1 MNSPWKHL
9 PLPEA
14 AGRPL
19 HWGQLYGAAPAL
31 AIAEAAARHP
41 GPLLVLAGSPRQA
54 DQLAAEIS
62 FFGGAALEVLLL
74 PDAETLPWDA
84 FSPHPDITSRRLAT
98 LARLPSLARGV
109 VVAATQSLLQ
119 RLPPPAWTATQGLD
133 ISIGDRLDPARLR
146 LQLQDAGYLAVPQ
159 VTEHGE
165 FALRGSLL
173 DLYPMGSELPYR
185 IDLFDDVVDSIRR
198 FDPGTQRSLERLEH
212 IRLLPGREYPFSE
225 DALRSFR
232 ERFRERFPGDPSRV
246 GLYRDIGEG
255 IASGGLEYY
264 LPLFFPTLAE
274 LPAYLPEG
282 TLVVEAEP
290 SAAALEQAW
299 SGVLERHSQLAH
311 DIERPILEPEEVFSP
326 PGALAKHLERFPT
339 IRLSPFKQVS
349 SGADLGTAAPPPL
362 KLNPRAPEP
371 AAALLEFLVAFG
383 GRVLFTAESPGR
395 RELLRSLLAGHGI
408 AVSSVDDWPAFMAG
422 GEARGLAVAPLE
434 DGLLLPAAG
443 ITVIAEAQLFGER
456 VRQRTRRRRGARDP
470 EAVIR
475 ELSDLRAGA
484 PVVHVDYGVGR
495 YLGLVTLEVQEQSS
509 EFLALEYAGGD
520 KLYVPVQSL
529 DLISRYTGASPDSAP
544 LHRLGGEQWHKARR
558 RAAEKVR
565 DVAAELLDLH
575 ARRAAREG
583 HGFVLPEQD
592 YAVFRDAFPF
602 DETPDQRQAIE
613 QVIEDMTQARPM
625 DRVIC
630 GDVGFGKTEVALRA
644 AFVAVQDGRQV
655 AMLVPTTLLAQQHFQ
670 TFSDRFAD
678 WPVRVEVLS
687 RFRSLKEVSRVIDGL
702 KSGTVDI
709 VIGTH
714 KLLQH
719 TVQFKNLGLVI
730 IDEEH
735 RFGVRDK
742 ERLKSL
748 RAEVDVLTLT
758 ATPIPRTMNMA
769 LGGLR
774 DLSMITTPPT
784 ERLAVKTFVTEWQ
797 DGLLREACL
806 REIRRGGQVY
816 FLHNE
821 VQTIDQAAA
830 KLGELVPEA
839 RIRIAHGQMRERDLE
854 QVMLDFYHRRF
865 NVLVCTTIIESGIDI
880 PTANTII
887 VQRADKL
894 GLAQLHQLRGRV
906 GRSHHRAYAYLVTPP
921 HNAMTADAV
930 KRLEA
935 IESLED
941 LGAGFTL
948 ATHDLEI
955 RGAGELLGDE
965 QSGQIHEVGFSMY
978 LEMLQHAVA
987 ALRSGKEPDLDRPLD
1002 FGVEVELGVA
1012 ALLPEDFVPDVHL
1025 RLVLYKRIAGAA
1037 DRQALE
1043 DLQVEVIDRFG
1054 LLPPR
1059 AQSLFRVGEIRQRA
1073 ARLGI
1078 RRIEANAAG
1087 GSLLFRTDTCVEP
1100 LALIRLIQS
1109 DGRKFRLDGQ
1119 DKLRF
1124 NLDLSD
1130 PETRF
1135 ETVHRL
1141 LDRLEPADDAA
1152 GSTGAP
1158 DPHPKAA
1165 QHAQ

>member
-1 MNSPWKHL
+1 MDRTWKHL
-9 PLPEA
+9 PLPVA
-14 AGRPL
+14 AARPL
-19 HWGQLYGAAPAL
+19 SWGQLYGAAPAL
-31 AIAEAAARHP
+31 AIAEAAVRHA
-41 GPLLVLAGSPRQA
+41 GPVLVLAGSPRQA
-54 DQLAAEIS
+54 DQLAAEIA
-62 FFGGAALEVLLL
+62 FFGGAPLEVLLL

-98 LARLPSLARGV
+98 LSRLPSLARGV
-109 VVAATQSLLQ
+109 VVTATQTLLQ
-119 RLPPPAWTATQGLD
+119 RLPPPAWTAMQGLD
-133 ISIGDRLDPARLR
+133 IAAGDRLDPVRLR
-146 LQLQDAGYLAVPQ
+146 RQLQDAGYLAVPQ

-185 IDLFDDVVDSIRR
+185 IDLFDDVVDSIRQ
-198 FDPGTQRSLERLEH
+198 FDPGTQRSLDRLER
-212 IRLLPGREYPFSE
+212 IRLLPGREYPFAE
-225 DALRSFR
+225 DAIRAFR
-232 ERFRERFPGDPSRV
+232 ARFRERFPGDPSRV
-246 GLYRDIGEG
+246 GIYRDLGDG

-264 LPLFFPTLAE
+264 LPLFFEDVADLAD
-274 LPAYLPEG
+274 YLPDG
-282 TLVVEAEP
+282 TLLVEAEP
-290 SAAALEQAW
+290 AAAALEQAW
-299 SGVLERHSQLAH
+299 AGVLERHGQLAH
-311 DIERPILEPEEVFSP
+311 DIERPILDPEEVFASP
-326 PGALAKHLERFPT
+326 PVLASRLAQFPT
-339 IRLSPFKQVS
+339 VRLAPFKQLGD
-349 SGADLGTAAPPPL
+349 GADLGAAAPPAL

-371 AAALLEFLVAFG
+371 AAALLDFLLEFE

-395 RELLRSLLAGHGI
+395 REVLRGLLAGRGI
-408 AVSSVDDWPAFMAG
+408 ATTSVSGWPSFLAG
-422 GEARGLAVAPLE
+422 TEPRGLAVAPLE

-443 ITVIAEAQLFGER
+443 LAVIAETQLFGER
-456 VRQRTRRRRGARDP
+456 ARQRTRRRRGARDP

-475 ELSDLRAGA
+475 ELADLHAGA
-484 PVVHVDYGVGR
+484 PVVHAEYGVGR
-495 YLGLVTLEVQEQSS
+495 YLGLDTLEVQGRSG
-509 EFLALEYAGGD
+509 EFLTLEYAGGD

-529 DLISRYTGASPDSAP
+529 DLISRYTGASPESAP
-544 LHRLGGEQWHKARR
+544 LHRLGGDQWQKARR

-565 DVAAELLDLH
+565 DVAVELLDLH
-575 ARRAAREG
+575 ARRAARQG
-583 HGFVLPEQD
+583 HGFALPEQD
-592 YAVFRDAFPF
+592 YAAFRDGFPF
-602 DETPDQRQAIE
+602 DETPDQRVAIE
-613 QVIEDMTQARPM
+613 QVIEDMTTAQPM

-678 WPVRVEVLS
+678 WPIRIEALS
-687 RFRSLKEVSRVIDGL
+687 RFRSRKDVQGILDGL
-702 KSGTVDI
+702 QSGTVDI

-719 TVQFKNLGLVI
+719 TVHFRNLGLVI

-742 ERLKSL
+742 ERLKAM

-784 ERLAVKTFVTEWQ
+784 ERLAVKTFVTEWN
-797 DGLLREACL
+797 DGLVREACL

-816 FLHNE
+816 FLHND
-821 VQTIDQAAA
+821 VQTIDDAAA
-830 KLGELVPEA
+830 RLGELVPEA
-839 RIRIAHGQMRERDLE
+839 RIRVAHGQMRERDLE

-865 NVLVCTTIIESGIDI
+865 NVLVCSTIIESGIDI

-921 HNAMTADAV
+921 RNAMTSDAV

-935 IESLED
+935 VESLED

-965 QSGQIHEVGFSMY
+965 QSGQIHEIGFSMY
-978 LEMLQHAVA
+978 MEMLERAVA

-1012 ALLPEDFVPDVHL
+1012 ALLPADYVPDVHQ
-1025 RLVLYKRIAGAA
+1025 RLVLYKRIAGTIDA
-1037 DRQALE
+1037 DALQ
-1043 DLQVEVIDRFG
+1043 DLQAELIDRFG
-1054 LLPPR
+1054 LLPPQ
-1059 AQSLFRVGEIRQRA
+1059 AQTLFLVAAIRQRA

-1087 GSLLFRTDTCVEP
+1087 GSLLFRADTCVEP
-1100 LALIRLIQS
+1100 AALIRLIQS
-1109 DGRKFRLDGQ
+1109 DAREYRLDGQ

-1124 NLDLSD
+1124 NLDLTD
-1130 PETRF
+1130 PERRF
-1135 ETVHRL
+1135 ATVHRL
-1141 LDRLEPADDAA
+1141 LDALEPAREPVPSGPLRSDRP
-1152 GSTGAP
+1152 GTR
-1158 DPHPKAA
+1158 
-1165 QHAQ
+1165 QHAH

>member
-1 MNSPWKHL
+1 MTRPWKHL
-9 PLPEA
+9 ELPEA
-14 AGRPL
+14 TGRPL
-19 HWGQLYGAAPAL
+19 QWGQLYGAAPAL
-31 AIAEAAARHP
+31 AIAEAAARHS
-41 GPLLVLAGSPRQA
+41 GPVLVLARSPRHA
-54 DQLAAEIS
+54 DQLAGEIG
-62 FFGGAALEVLLL
+62 FFAAATTEVLLL

-98 LARLPSLARGV
+98 LARLPALRRGV
-109 VVAATQSLLQ
+109 VVAASQSLLQ
-119 RLPPPAWTATQGLD
+119 RLPPPAWTATQGLE
-133 ISIGDRLDPARLR
+133 IALGDRLDPTALR
-146 LQLQDAGYLAVPQ
+146 AQLRDAGYLAVPQ

-173 DLYPMGSELPYR
+173 DLYPMGSELPFR
-185 IDLFDDVVDSIRR
+185 VDLFDDTVDSIRR
-198 FDPGTQRSLERLEH
+198 FDPSTQRSLDRLER
-212 IRLLPGREYPFSE
+212 IRLLPGREYPFSAE
-225 DALRSFR
+225 AIREFRS
-232 ERFRERFPGDPSRV
+232 RFRERFPGDPSRV
-246 GLYRDIGEG
+246 SLYRDVGEG

-264 LPLFFPTLAE
+264 LALFFGELSTL
-274 LPAYLPEG
+274 PDYLPESA
-282 TLVVEAEP
+282 LVVEA
-290 SAAALEQAW
+290 AQTDAVLEQSW
-299 SGVLERHSQLAH
+299 DGVLERHAQLAH
-311 DIERPILEPEEVFSP
+311 DIERPILDPEEVFIP
-326 PGALAKHLERFPT
+326 PDALQERLAGFR
-339 IRLSPFKQVS
+339 RLGISAYKQTGGGV
-349 SGADLGTAAPPPL
+349 DLGAAAPPAL
-362 KLNPRAPEP
+362 KLDPRAEQP
-371 AAALLEFLVAFG
+371 AGALLSFLLEFE

-395 RELLRSLLAGHGI
+395 REMLRSLLAGHGI
-408 AVSSVDDWPAFMAG
+408 SVSSVDDWPAFLAG
-422 GEARGLAVAPLE
+422 DASRALTMAPLDE
-434 DGLLLPAAG
+434 GLLLPAAG
-443 ITVIAEAQLFGER
+443 LAVIAEAQLFGER

-484 PVVHVDYGVGR
+484 PVVHADYGVGR
-495 YLGLVTLEVQEQSS
+495 YLGLVSLEVQGRSN

-520 KLYVPVQSL
+520 KLYVPVHAL
-529 DLISRYTGASPDSAP
+529 DLISRYTGASPEAAP
-544 LHRLGGEQWHKARR
+544 LHRLGGEQWLKARR
-558 RAAEKVR
+558 RAAQKVR

-575 ARRAAREG
+575 ARRAARRG
-583 HGFVLPEQD
+583 HGFALSPQD

-602 DETPDQRQAIE
+602 DETPDQREAIDA
-613 QVIEDMTQARPM
+613 VVADMTTAQPM

-655 AMLVPTTLLAQQHFQ
+655 AMLVPTTLLAQQHLQ

-678 WPVRVEVLS
+678 WPIRVEALS
-687 RFRSLKEVSRVIDGL
+687 RFRSPKEVERVLADLEAG
-702 KSGTVDI
+702 KVDI

-719 TVQFKNLGLVI
+719 TVRFKNLGLVV

-735 RFGVRDK
+735 RFGVRHK
-742 ERLKSL
+742 ERLKAL

-774 DLSMITTPPT
+774 DLSMITTPPH
-784 ERLAVKTFVTEWQ
+784 ERLAVKTFVTEWK
-797 DGLLREACL
+797 DGLVREACL

-821 VQTIDQAAA
+821 VHTIEQAAE
-830 KLGELVPEA
+830 KLGQLVPEA

-865 NVLVCTTIIESGIDI
+865 NVLVCSTIIESGIDI

-921 HNAMTADAV
+921 RKVISSDAA

-935 IESLED
+935 IESLEE

-965 QSGQIHEVGFSMY
+965 QSGQIHEVGFNMY
-978 LEMLQHAVA
+978 MEMLQRAVE
-987 ALRSGKEPDLDRPLD
+987 ALRSGKEPDLERPLD
-1002 FGVEVELGVA
+1002 SGVEVELTVA
-1012 ALLPEDFVPDVHL
+1012 ALLPEDYVPDVHQ

-1037 DRQALE
+1037 DDAALQE
-1043 DLQVEVIDRFG
+1043 LKIELIDRFG
-1054 LLPPR
+1054 LLP
-1059 AQSLFRVGEIRQRA
+1059 AAAETLFRVAAIRQRA
-1073 ARLGI
+1073 RRLGI

-1087 GSLLFRTDTCVEP
+1087 GSLLFSKDTRVEP
-1100 LALIRLIQS
+1100 LALIQLIQS
-1109 DGRKFRLDGQ
+1109 DTRRYKLDGQ
-1119 DKLRF
+1119 EKLRF

-1130 PETRF
+1130 PDLRF
-1135 ETVHRL
+1135 ETIHEL
-1141 LDRLEPADDAA
+1141 LDRLEPAA
-1152 GSTGAP
+1152 GAP
-1158 DPHPKAA
+1158 SPAA
-1165 QHAQ
+1165 APDDSRDARRHAH

>member
-1 MNSPWKHL
+1 LKSSWKHL
-9 PLPEA
+9 PLPET

-31 AIAEAAARHP
+31 AIAEAAARHD
-41 GPLLVLAGSPRQA
+41 GPVLVLAGSPRQA
-54 DQLAAEIS
+54 DQLAAEVA
-62 FFGGAALEVLLL
+62 FFGGPGLEVLQL

-98 LARLPSLARGV
+98 LARLPALARGV
-109 VVAATQSLLQ
+109 VVAATQTLLQ

-133 ISIGDRLDPARLR
+133 IALGDRLDVVRLR

-185 IDLFDDVVDSIRR
+185 IDLFDDVVDSIRS
-198 FDPGTQRSLERLEH
+198 FDPATQRSLDRLER

-225 DALRSFR
+225 DAIRGFR
-232 ERFRERFPGDPSRV
+232 EHFRERFPGDPSRV

-255 IASGGLEYY
+255 IAAGGLEYY
-264 LPLFFPTLAE
+264 LPLFFDTLAALADY
-274 LPAYLPEG
+274 LPAG

-290 SAAALEQAW
+290 AGAVLEQGWAA
-299 SGVLERHSQLAH
+299 VLERHDQLAH
-311 DIERPILEPEEVFSP
+311 DIERPILDPEEVFIP
-326 PGALAKHLERFPT
+326 PPVLAGRLQPFAT
-339 IRLSPFKQVS
+339 IRLSPFKQAGG
-349 SGADLGTAAPPPL
+349 GADLGAASPPAL
-362 KLNPRAPEP
+362 KLDPRAPEP
-371 AAALLEFLVAFG
+371 AGALLDFLVGFE

-395 RELLRSLLAGHGI
+395 REMLRSLLAGHGI
-408 AVSSVDDWPAFMAG
+408 AVKSVDDWPAFLAG
-422 GEARGLAVAPLE
+422 DEPRGLAVAPLE
-434 DGLLLPAAG
+434 NGLLLPDARLA
-443 ITVIAEAQLFGER
+443 VIAEAQLYGER
-456 VRQRTRRRRGARDP
+456 VRQRIRRKRGARDP

-475 ELSDLRAGA
+475 ELSDLRPGA
-484 PVVHVDYGVGR
+484 PVVHVDHGVGR
-495 YLGLVTLEVQEQSS
+495 YLGLVTLDVQGMRS

-529 DLISRYTGASPDSAP
+529 DLISRYTGASPESAP
-544 LHRLGGEQWHKARR
+544 LHRLGGEQWQKARR
-558 RAAEKVR
+558 RAAGKVR

-575 ARRAAREG
+575 ARRAARTG
-583 HGFVLPEQD
+583 HGFALSEQD
-592 YAVFRDAFPF
+592 YAAFRDAFPF

-613 QVIEDMTQARPM
+613 QVITDMTTAQPM

-678 WPVRVEVLS
+678 WPIRVEVLS
-687 RFRSLKEVSRVIDGL
+687 RFRSPKEVERVLEGL
-702 KSGTVDI
+702 QAGKVDI

-719 TVQFKNLGLVI
+719 TVRFSNLGLVI

-784 ERLAVKTFVTEWQ
+784 ERLAVKTFVTEWH

-821 VQTIDQAAA
+821 VQSIEQAAA

-839 RIRIAHGQMRERDLE
+839 RIRIAHGQMRERELE

-921 HNAMTADAV
+921 RNAMTSDAV

-955 RGAGELLGDE
+955 RGAGELLGED
-965 QSGQIHEVGFSMY
+965 QSGQIHEIGFSMY
-978 LEMLQHAVA
+978 MEMLQRAVE
-987 ALRSGKEPDLDRPLD
+987 ALRSGKEPNLDRPLD

-1012 ALLPEDFVPDVHL
+1012 ALLPEDYVPDVHL

-1037 DRQALE
+1037 DPQALE
-1043 DLQVEVIDRFG
+1043 DLQVELIDRFG
-1054 LLPPR
+1054 LLPTP
-1059 AQSLFRVGEIRQRA
+1059 AQTLFRVAGIRQRA

-1087 GSLLFRTDTCVEP
+1087 GSLLFRPDTPVEP
-1100 LALIRLIQS
+1100 LSLIRLIQS
-1109 DGRKFRLDGQ
+1109 DTRRYRLDGQ

-1130 PETRF
+1130 PEQRF
-1135 ETVHRL
+1135 DTVHHL
-1141 LDRLEPADDAA
+1141 LDRLEPARDAPAA
-1152 GSTGAP
+1152 GAP
-1158 DPHPKAA
+1158 ANSPGNAR
-1165 QHAQ
+1165 HAP

>member
-1 MNSPWKHL
+1 MDRPWKLL

-14 AGRPL
+14 AGQSL
-19 HWGQLYGAAPAL
+19 DWGQLYGAAPAL
-31 AIAEAAARHP
+31 AIAEAARNHA

-62 FFGGAALEVLLL
+62 FFSVPELEILLL

-98 LARLPSLARGV
+98 LARLPALNKGV
-109 VVAATQSLLQ
+109 VVTATQTLLQ
-119 RLPPPAWTATQGLD
+119 RLPPPSWTATQGLD
-133 ISIGDRLDPARLR
+133 IAVGDRLDPTRLR
-146 LQLQDAGYLAVPQ
+146 LQLRDAGYLAVPQ

-173 DLYPMGSELPYR
+173 DLYPMGSDLPYR
-185 IDLFDDVVDSIRR
+185 IDLFDEVVDSMRQ
-198 FDPGTQRSLERLEH
+198 FDPGTQRSLDRLDR

-225 DALRSFR
+225 QAIRGFR
-232 ERFRERFPGDPSRV
+232 ARFRERFPGDPSRV
-246 GLYRDIGEG
+246 GMYRDVGEG

-264 LPLFFPTLAE
+264 LALFFAALADFA
-274 LPAYLPEG
+274 AYLPAD
-282 TLVVEAEP
+282 TLVVELEP
-290 SAAALEQAW
+290 LTAALDQAW
-299 SGVLERHSQLAH
+299 SGVLERHAQLAH
-311 DIERPILEPEEVFSP
+311 DIERPILDPEEVFIP
-326 PGALAKHLERFPT
+326 PRELVGHLQRFAT
-339 IRLSPFKQVS
+339 VRISPFKQTGRGV
-349 SGADLGTAAPPPL
+349 DLGAALPPPL

-371 AAALLEFLVAFG
+371 ADALLDFLLNFD

-395 RELLRSLLAGHGI
+395 REMLRGLLAGHGI
-408 AVSSVDDWPAFMAG
+408 AVASARDWPAFLAG
-422 GEARGLAVAPLE
+422 DEARGLAVAPLE
-434 DGLLLPAAG
+434 DGLLLPGAKLA
-443 ITVIAEAQLFGER
+443 VIAESQLFGER
-456 VRQRTRRRRGARDP
+456 VRQRTRRRRGIRDP

-475 ELSDLRAGA
+475 ELSDLRTGA
-484 PVVHVDYGVGR
+484 PVVHVEYGVGR
-495 YLGLVTLEVQEQSS
+495 YLGLVTLEVQDRSS

-529 DLISRYTGASPDSAP
+529 DLVSRYTGAAPESAP
-544 LHRLGGEQWHKARR
+544 LHRLGGDQWQKTRR
-558 RAAEKVR
+558 RAAEKIR
-565 DVAAELLDLH
+565 DVAVELLDLH
-575 ARRAAREG
+575 ARRAARQG
-583 HGFVLPEQD
+583 HRFALPEQE
-592 YAVFRDAFPF
+592 YAAFRETFPF
-602 DETPDQRQAIE
+602 DETPDQREAIE
-613 QVIEDMTQARPM
+613 QVLSDMTEAQPM

-678 WPVRVEVLS
+678 WPVQVAALS
-687 RFRSLKEVSRVIDGL
+687 RFRSPREVEAVLKGL
-702 KSGTVDI
+702 RSGVVDI

-719 TVQFKNLGLVI
+719 TVEFRNLGLVI

-774 DLSMITTPPT
+774 DLSMITTPPV
-784 ERLAVKTFVTEWQ
+784 ERLAVKTFVSEWN
-797 DGLLREACL
+797 DGLMREACL

-821 VQTIDQAAA
+821 VQTIGQAAA
-830 KLGELVPEA
+830 NLAELVPEA
-839 RIRIAHGQMRERDLE
+839 RIRIAHGQMRERELE

-921 HNAMTADAV
+921 RHVITADAA

-935 IESLED
+935 IESLEE

-978 LEMLQHAVA
+978 LEMLQRAVE
-987 ALRSGKEPDLDRPLD
+987 ALQSGKEPDLDRPLD

-1012 ALLPEDFVPDVHL
+1012 ALLPEDYVPDVHL
-1025 RLVLYKRIAGAA
+1025 RLVLYKRIAGTTDA
-1037 DRQALE
+1037 DALE
-1043 DLQVEVIDRFG
+1043 DLQVELIDRFG
-1054 LLPPR
+1054 LLPAR
-1059 AQSLFRVGEIRQRA
+1059 AQMLFRVAAIRQRA

-1087 GSLLFRTDTCVEP
+1087 GSLLFRTDTCVQP
-1100 LALIRLIQS
+1100 LALIRLVQS
-1109 DGRKFRLDGQ
+1109 DARIYRLDGQ

-1135 ETVHRL
+1135 ATVHLL
-1141 LDRLEPADDAA
+1141 LDELEPEDQQAPASTARYIRPEA
-1152 GSTGAP
+1152 GR
-1158 DPHPKAA
+1158 
-1165 QHAQ
+1165 HAR

>member
-1 MNSPWKHL
+1 MTTLFTRL
-9 PLPEA
+9 PIPDD
-14 AGRPL
+14 AGDALR
-19 HWGQLYGAAPAL
+19 WGQLYGSAPAL
-31 AIAEAAARHP
+31 AIATAAARHP
-41 GPLLVLAGSPRQA
+41 GAVLVLAGSPRQA
-54 DQLAAEIS
+54 DQLAAEIA
-62 FFGGAALEVLLL
+62 FFAADRLEVLLL

-98 LARLPSLARGV
+98 LARLTSLQRGV
-109 VVAATQSLLQ
+109 VVMPTQGLLQ
-119 RLPPPAWTATQGLD
+119 RLPPASWTATQGLD
-133 ISIGDRLDPARLR
+133 IAIGDRLDPVRLR
-146 LQLQDAGYLAVPQ
+146 VQLLEAGYLAVPQ

-173 DLYPMGSELPYR
+173 DLYPMGSDLPYR
-185 IDLFDDVVDSIRR
+185 VDLFDDTVDSIRR
-198 FDPGTQRSLERLEH
+198 FDPGTQRSLDRLEH

-225 DALRSFR
+225 TAIREFR
-232 ERFRERFPGDPSRV
+232 ARFRERFPGDPSRV

-255 IASGGLEYY
+255 IAAGGLEYY
-264 LPLFFPTLAE
+264 LPLFFERLSTL
-274 LPAYLPEG
+274 PDYLPTG
-282 TLVVEAEP
+282 TLVIEAEP
-290 SAAALEQAW
+290 AMPALEQAW
-299 SGVLERHSQLAH
+299 AEILERHAQLAH
-311 DIERPILEPEEVFSP
+311 DIERPILDAGEVFSP
-326 PGALAKHLERFPT
+326 PAELASQLACFP
-339 IRLSPFKQVS
+339 RVAVSPFKQAED
-349 SGADLGTAAPPPL
+349 GIDLGSARPPSL
-362 KLNPRAPEP
+362 RIDPRAPEP
-371 AAALLEFLVAFG
+371 ASALLEFLLAFE

-395 RELLRSLLAGHGI
+395 REMLRSLLAGHGI
-408 AVSSVDDWPAFMAG
+408 PVPSTECWRSFLAG
-422 GEARGLAVAPLE
+422 GDSRGLAIAPLE
-434 DGLLLPAAG
+434 EGLLLPRDGLA
-443 ITVIAEAQLFGER
+443 IVAESQLFGER
-456 VRQRTRRRRGARDP
+456 VRQRTRRRRGSRDP

-475 ELSDLRAGA
+475 ELSDLRVGA
-484 PVVHVDYGVGR
+484 PVVHVDHGVGR
-495 YLGLVTLEVQEQSS
+495 YLGLETLELQDREA

-520 KLYVPVQSL
+520 KLYVPVHSL
-529 DLISRYTGASPDSAP
+529 DLISRYTGAAPETAP
-544 LHRLGGEQWHKARR
+544 LHRLGGEQWQKARR

-575 ARRAAREG
+575 ARRAARHG
-583 HGFVLPEQD
+583 HSFALPAQD
-592 YAVFRDAFPF
+592 YAAFRDTFPF

-613 QVIEDMTQARPM
+613 QVIEDMTLARPM

-670 TFSDRFAD
+670 TFSDRFAE
-678 WPVRVEVLS
+678 WPVRVEALS
-687 RFRSLKEVSRVIDGL
+687 RFRASKDTEGVLRGL
-702 KSGTVDI
+702 ESGQVDV

-714 KLLQH
+714 KMLQH
-719 TVQFKNLGLVI
+719 TVRFKNLGLVI

-742 ERLKSL
+742 ERLKAL
-748 RAEVDVLTLT
+748 RTEVDVLTLT

-797 DGLLREACL
+797 DGLVREACL

-821 VQTIDQAAA
+821 VQTIEEAAA
-830 KLGELVPEA
+830 RLGELVPEA
-839 RIRIAHGQMRERDLE
+839 RIRVAHGQMRERELE

-906 GRSHHRAYAYLVTPP
+906 GRSHHRAYAYLVAPP
-921 HNAMTADAV
+921 RNAMTSDAV

-955 RGAGELLGDE
+955 RGAGELLGEE
-965 QSGQIHEVGFSMY
+965 QSGQIHEVGFGLY
-978 LEMLQHAVA
+978 LDMLQRAVQ
-987 ALRSGKEPDLDRPLD
+987 ALRSGKEPNLDQPLD
-1002 FGVEVELGVA
+1002 FGVEVELGLA
-1012 ALLPEDFVPDVHL
+1012 ALLPDDYVPDVHL

-1037 DRQALE
+1037 DPEALE
-1043 DLQVEVIDRFG
+1043 DLQVELIDRFG
-1054 LLPPR
+1054 LLPP
-1059 AQSLFRVGEIRQRA
+1059 QSRTLFRVAEVRQRA

-1087 GSLLFRTDTCVEP
+1087 GSFLFRPDTPIDP
-1100 LALIRLIQS
+1100 LVLIRLIQS
-1109 DGRKFRLDGQ
+1109 DSRRYRLDGP

-1124 NLDLSD
+1124 NLDLSEPD
-1130 PETRF
+1130 VRF
-1135 ETVHRL
+1135 AAVHGL
-1141 LDRLEPADDAA
+1141 LDQLDPGATVSVPVSARTAGADR
-1152 GSTGAP
+1152 
-1158 DPHPKAA
+1158 
-1165 QHAQ
+1165 HAH

>member
-1 MNSPWKHL
+1 MDRSWKHL
-9 PLPEA
+9 PLPET

-19 HWGQLYGAAPAL
+19 DWGQLYGSAPAL
-31 AIAEAAARHP
+31 AIAEAAARHA
-41 GPLLVLAGSPRQA
+41 GPVLVLGGSPRQA
-54 DQLAAEIS
+54 DQLAAEIA
-62 FFGGAALEVLLL
+62 FFGGAQLEVLLL
-74 PDAETLPWDA
+74 ADAETLPWDA

-109 VVAATQSLLQ
+109 VVTATQTLLQ
-119 RLPPPAWTATQGLD
+119 RLPPPAWTETQGLD
-133 ISIGDRLDPARLR
+133 IARGDRLDPVRLR
-146 LQLQDAGYLAVPQ
+146 QQLQDAGYLSVPQ

-173 DLYPMGSELPYR
+173 DLFPMGSELPYR

-198 FDPGTQRSLERLEH
+198 FDPGTQRSLDRLER
-212 IRLLPGREYPFSE
+212 IRLLPGREYPFSG
-225 DALRSFR
+225 DAIRAFR
-232 ERFRERFPGDPSRV
+232 ARFRERFPGDPSRV
-246 GLYRDIGEG
+246 GIYRDVGDG

-264 LPLFFPTLAE
+264 LPLFFEGLAD
-274 LPAYLPEG
+274 LADYLPQG
-282 TLVVEAEP
+282 ALIVEAEP
-290 SAAALEQAW
+290 AAPAMEQAW
-299 SGVLERHSQLAH
+299 AAVLERHDQLAH
-311 DIERPILEPEEVFSP
+311 DIERPILDPTEVFSAP
-326 PGALAKHLERFPT
+326 SALAGKLERFPT
-339 IRLSPFKQVS
+339 IRLSPFKLAGGGV
-349 SGADLGTAAPPPL
+349 DLGTAAPPSL
-362 KLNPRAPEP
+362 KLNPRDSEP
-371 AAALLEFLVAFG
+371 AQALLAFLLDFG

-395 RELLRSLLAGHGI
+395 REMLRGLLAGHGI
-408 AVSSVDDWPAFMAG
+408 SVGSVEDWPAFLAG
-422 GEARGLAVAPLE
+422 DTACGLVVAPLE
-434 DGLLLPAAG
+434 DGLWLPAANLA
-443 ITVIAEAQLFGER
+443 VIAEAQLFGER

-484 PVVHVDYGVGR
+484 PVVHAEYGVGR
-495 YLGLVTLEVQEQSS
+495 YLSLVTLEVQDRSG

-529 DLISRYTGASPDSAP
+529 DLISRYTGASPESAP
-544 LHRLGGEQWHKARR
+544 LHRLGGDQWQKARR

-565 DVAAELLDLH
+565 DVAVELLDLH
-575 ARRAAREG
+575 ARRAARQG
-583 HGFVLPEQD
+583 HGFKLPEQD
-592 YAVFRDAFPF
+592 YAAFRDAFPF

-613 QVIEDMTQARPM
+613 DVIADMTTAQPM

-678 WPVRVEVLS
+678 WPIRVEALS
-687 RFRSLKEVSRVIDGL
+687 RFRSPKEVQRVLAGL
-702 KSGTVDI
+702 QSGVVDI

-719 TVQFKNLGLVI
+719 TVHFRNLGLVI

-748 RAEVDVLTLT
+748 RTEVDVLTLT

-784 ERLAVKTFVTEWQ
+784 ERLAVKTFVTEWH
-797 DGLLREACL
+797 DGLMREACL

-816 FLHNE
+816 FLHND
-821 VQTIDQAAA
+821 VQTIEAAA
-830 KLGELVPEA
+830 VKLGELVPEA

-865 NVLVCTTIIESGIDI
+865 NVLICTTIIESGIDI

-921 HNAMTADAV
+921 HNVITPDAV

-935 IESLED
+935 IESLEE

-965 QSGQIHEVGFSMY
+965 QSGQIHEIGFSMY
-978 LEMLQHAVA
+978 LEMLQRAVE
-987 ALRSGKEPDLDRPLD
+987 ALRSGREPDLDRPLD

-1012 ALLPEDFVPDVHL
+1012 ALLPAEYVADVHL

-1037 DRQALE
+1037 DAGALE
-1043 DLQVEVIDRFG
+1043 DLQVELIDRFG
-1054 LLPPR
+1054 LLPPP
-1059 AQSLFRVGEIRQRA
+1059 AQTLFRVAGIRHRA

-1087 GSLLFRTDTCVEP
+1087 GSLLFRADTPVEP
-1100 LALIRLIQS
+1100 LALIHLIQ
-1109 DGRKFRLDGQ
+1109 DGSRQYRLDGQ

-1130 PETRF
+1130 PEARF
-1135 ETVHRL
+1135 AIVHRL
-1141 LDRLEPADDAA
+1141 LDRLEPANDPMHSAA
-1152 GSTGAP
+1152 SPFHRPGI
-1158 DPHPKAA
+1158 DR
-1165 QHAQ
+1165 HAH

>member
-1 MNSPWKHL
+1 M
-9 PLPEA
+9 
-14 AGRPL
+14 R
-19 HWGQLYGAAPAL
+19 WGQLYGCAPAL
-31 AIAEAAARHP
+31 AIAQAAETHA
-41 GPLLVLAGSPRQA
+41 GPVLVLAGSPRQA
-54 DQLAAEIS
+54 DQLAAEIG
-62 FFGGAALEVLLL
+62 FFIGQRHEVLLL
-74 PDAETLPWDA
+74 PDAETLPWDS

-98 LARLPSLARGV
+98 LARLPALSRGV
-109 VVAATQSLLQ
+109 IVAPTQTLLQ

-133 ISIGDRLDPARLR
+133 IATRDRLDVTRLR
-146 LQLQDAGYLAVPQ
+146 RQLQDAGYLAVPQ

-173 DLYPMGSELPYR
+173 DLYPMGSDLPYR
-185 IDLFDDVVDSIRR
+185 IDLFDEVVDSIRR
-198 FDPGTQRSLERLEH
+198 FDPGTQRSLDQLEH

-225 DALRSFR
+225 DAIRTFR
-232 ERFRERFPGDPSRV
+232 ARFRERFPGDPSRV
-246 GLYRDIGEG
+246 GLYRDVGEG

-264 LPLFFPTLAE
+264 LPLFFEKLAA
-274 LPAYLPEG
+274 LTDYLPEE
-282 TLVVEAEP
+282 TLVVEAE
-290 SAAALEQAW
+290 SADATLEAAWQ
-299 SGVLERHSQLAH
+299 GVLERHDQLAH
-311 DIERPILEPEEVFSP
+311 DIERPILDADEVFLSP
-326 PGALAKHLERFPT
+326 VALTERLARFPT
-339 IRLSPFKQVS
+339 VKISSFKQAG
-349 SGADLGTAAPPPL
+349 SGADLGTAAPPSL
-362 KLNPRAPEP
+362 KLDPRATEP
-371 AAALLEFLVAFG
+371 AGALLEFLLNFE

-395 RELLRSLLAGHGI
+395 RETLRSLLAGHGI
-408 AVSSVDDWPAFMAG
+408 VVQSVDDWPAFLAG
-422 GEARGLAVAPLE
+422 DFPRGLAVAPLE
-434 DGLLLPAAG
+434 DGLILPQASLA
-443 ITVIAEAQLFGER
+443 IVAETQLFGDR
-456 VRQRTRRRRGARDP
+456 VRQRRRRRRGARDP

-475 ELSDLRAGA
+475 ELSDLRQGA
-484 PVVHVDYGVGR
+484 PVVHVDHGVGR
-495 YLGLVTLEVQEQSS
+495 YLGLVSLEIQGQHS

-529 DLISRYTGASPDSAP
+529 DLISRYTGAAPESAP
-544 LHRLGGEQWHKARR
+544 LHRLGGEQWQKARR

-565 DVAAELLDLH
+565 DVAVELLDLH
-575 ARRAAREG
+575 ARRAARQG
-583 HGFVLPEQD
+583 HGFTLPEQD
-592 YAVFRDAFPF
+592 YAAFRDAFPF
-602 DETPDQRQAIE
+602 DETPDQRQAIDE
-613 QVIEDMTQARPM
+613 VIGDMTTAQPM

-678 WPVRVEVLS
+678 WPVRVESLS
-687 RFRSLKEVSRVIDGL
+687 RFRSPKEVERVLDGL
-702 KSGTVDI
+702 QSGAVDI

-719 TVQFKNLGLVI
+719 TVRFARLGLVI

-742 ERLKSL
+742 ERLKAL

-784 ERLAVKTFVTEWQ
+784 ERLAVKTFVTEWNS
-797 DGLLREACL
+797 GLVREACL

-821 VQTIDQAAA
+821 VQNIEQAAA
-830 KLGELVPEA
+830 TLGELVPEA
-839 RIRIAHGQMRERDLE
+839 RIGIAHGQMRERDLE

-921 HNAMTADAV
+921 KKAITSDAV

-935 IESLED
+935 IESLEE

-978 LEMLQHAVA
+978 LDMLQRAVE
-987 ALRSGKEPDLDRPLD
+987 ALREGKEPDLDRPLD
-1002 FGVEVELGVA
+1002 FGVEVELGVP
-1012 ALLPEDFVPDVHL
+1012 ALLPGDYVPDVHL
-1025 RLVLYKRIAGAA
+1025 RLVLYKRIAGARDA
-1037 DRQALE
+1037 ETLE
-1043 DLQVEVIDRFG
+1043 DLQAELIDRFG
-1054 LLPPR
+1054 MLPP
-1059 AQSLFRVGEIRQRA
+1059 QGQMLFRVAAIRRRA
-1073 ARLGI
+1073 TRLGI

-1087 GSLLFRTDTCVEP
+1087 GSLLFRSDTSVEP
-1100 LALIRLIQS
+1100 MALIRLIQS
-1109 DGRKFRLDGQ
+1109 DSRHYRLDGQ

-1124 NLDLSD
+1124 NLELADLD
-1130 PETRF
+1130 VRF
-1135 ETVHRL
+1135 DTIHRL
-1141 LDRLEPADDAA
+1141 LDLLEPGDQATHA
-1152 GSTGAP
+1152 
-1158 DPHPKAA
+1158 PKARRGTA
-1165 QHAQ
+1165 SDAR

>member
-1 MNSPWKHL
+1 MDRSWKHL

-14 AGRPL
+14 AGSPL
-19 HWGQLYGAAPAL
+19 AWGQLYGCAPAL
-31 AIAEAAARHP
+31 AIAEAAARRP
-41 GPLLVLAGSPRQA
+41 GPVLVLAGSPRQA
-54 DQLAAEIS
+54 DQLAGEIA
-62 FFGGAALEVLLL
+62 FFGGPQLEVLLL

-84 FSPHPDITSRRLAT
+84 FSPHPDITSRRLAA
-98 LARLPSLARGV
+98 LARLPSLPRGV
-109 VVAATQSLLQ
+109 VVTATQTLLQ

-133 ISIGDRLDPARLR
+133 IATGDRLDPVRLR

-185 IDLFDDVVDSIRR
+185 IDLFDEVVDSIRQ
-198 FDPGTQRSLERLEH
+198 FDPGTQRSLDRLDR
-212 IRLLPGREYPFSE
+212 IRLLPGREYPFSAE
-225 DALRSFR
+225 AIRGFR
-232 ERFRERFPGDPSRV
+232 ARFRERFPGDPSRV
-246 GLYRDIGEG
+246 GVYRDVGEG
-255 IASGGLEYY
+255 IAPGGLEYY
-264 LPLFFPTLAE
+264 LPLFFETLAD
-274 LPAYLPEG
+274 LADYLPEA
-282 TLVVEAEP
+282 TLIIEAEP
-290 SAAALEQAW
+290 AATALEQAW
-299 SGVLERHSQLAH
+299 AGVLERHAQLAH
-311 DIERPILEPEEVFSP
+311 DIERPILNPEEVFSAP
-326 PGALAKHLERFPT
+326 ALLADRLGRFPT
-339 IRLSPFKQVS
+339 IRLSPFKHVGG
-349 SGADLGTAAPPPL
+349 SGNLGTVAPPAL
-362 KLNPRAPEP
+362 KLNPRMPEP
-371 AAALLEFLVAFG
+371 AGALLEFLLDFE

-395 RELLRSLLAGHGI
+395 REMLRGLLAGHGI
-408 AVSSVDDWPAFMAG
+408 AVGSVEDWPSFLAG
-422 GEARGLAVAPLE
+422 DQPRALVVAPLE
-434 DGLLLPAAG
+434 DGLLLPPAG
-443 ITVIAEAQLFGER
+443 IAIIAEAQLFGER

-495 YLGLVTLEVQEQSS
+495 YLGLVTLEVQDRSS

-529 DLISRYTGASPDSAP
+529 DLISRYTGASPESAP
-544 LHRLGGEQWHKARR
+544 LHRLGGDQWQKARR

-565 DVAAELLDLH
+565 DVAVELLDLH
-575 ARRAAREG
+575 ARRAARQG
-583 HGFVLPEQD
+583 HGFSLPEQD
-592 YAVFRDAFPF
+592 YAAFREAFPF

-613 QVIEDMTQARPM
+613 EVISDMTTAQPM

-655 AMLVPTTLLAQQHFQ
+655 GMLVPTTLLAQQHFQ

-678 WPVRVEVLS
+678 WPVRVEALS
-687 RFRSLKEVSRVIDGL
+687 RFRSAKDVARVLGGL
-702 KSGTVDI
+702 QSGAVDI

-719 TVQFKNLGLVI
+719 TVHFKNLGLVI

-784 ERLAVKTFVTEWQ
+784 ERLAVKTFVTEWN
-797 DGLLREACL
+797 DGLMREACL

-821 VQTIDQAAA
+821 VQTIEQAAV
-830 KLGELVPEA
+830 KLAELVPEA
-839 RIRIAHGQMRERDLE
+839 RIRVAHGQMRERDLE

-921 HNAMTADAV
+921 RNVITSDAV
-930 KRLEA
+930 KRLQA
-935 IESLED
+935 IESLEE

-965 QSGQIHEVGFSMY
+965 QSGQIHEIGFSMY
-978 LEMLQHAVA
+978 LEMLQRAVE

-1012 ALLPEDFVPDVHL
+1012 ALLPGDYVPDVHL

-1037 DRQALE
+1037 DAEALE
-1043 DLQVEVIDRFG
+1043 DLQVELIDRFG
-1054 LLPPR
+1054 LLPPQ
-1059 AQSLFRVGEIRQRA
+1059 AQTLFRVAGIRQRA
-1073 ARLGI
+1073 ASLGI

-1087 GSLLFRTDTCVEP
+1087 GSLLFRADTRVEP
-1100 LALIRLIQS
+1100 QALIRLIQS
-1109 DGRKFRLDGQ
+1109 DARRFRLDGQ

-1130 PETRF
+1130 PEARF
-1135 ETVHRL
+1135 AAVHQL
-1141 LDRLEPADDAA
+1141 LDELEPASMARPS
-1152 GSTGAP
+1152 GTSP
-1158 DPHPKAA
+1158 DRRPGTDGHV
-1165 QHAQ
+1165 H

>member
-1 MNSPWKHL
+1 MNRPWTHL
-9 PLPEA
+9 PLPAA
-14 AGRPL
+14 AGQPFD
-19 HWGQLYGAAPAL
+19 WGQLYGSAPAL
-31 AIAEAAARHP
+31 AIAEAAGRHA
-41 GPLLVLAGSPRQA
+41 GPVLALTRSPRQA
-54 DQLAAEIS
+54 DQLAAEIA
-62 FFGGAALEVLLL
+62 FYGGSGLEVLPL

-98 LARLPSLARGV
+98 LARLPGLARGV
-109 VVAATQSLLQ
+109 VVAAAQTLLQ

-133 ISIGDRLDPARLR
+133 IRIGDQLDRAVLR
-146 LQLQDAGYLAVPQ
+146 QQLQDAGYLAVPQ

-185 IDLFDDVVDSIRR
+185 IDLFDDQVDSIRR
-198 FDPGTQRSLERLEH
+198 FDPGTQRSLDRLER
-212 IRLLPGREYPFSE
+212 IRLLPGREYPFSA
-225 DALRSFR
+225 DAIRGFR
-232 ERFRERFPGDPSRV
+232 ARFRERFPGDPSRV
-246 GLYRDIGEG
+246 GIYRDIGEG
-255 IASGGLEYY
+255 IAAGGLEYY
-264 LPLFFPTLAE
+264 LPLFFGSLAS
-274 LPAYLPEG
+274 LTDYLPGG
-282 TLVVEAEP
+282 TLMIEAHALAP
-290 SAAALEQAW
+290 VLEQAW
-299 SGVLERHSQLAH
+299 AAVLERHDQLAH
-311 DIERPILEPEEVFSP
+311 DIERPILDPLEVFYPPEELES
-326 PGALAKHLERFPT
+326 ALAHFSRVRIT
-339 IRLSPFKQVS
+339 GFKS
-349 SGADLGTAAPPPL
+349 SGGGAALGSAVPPPL
-362 KLNPRAPEP
+362 KLDARAPEP
-371 AAALLEFLVAFG
+371 AAALLEFLTRFQG
-383 GRVLFTAESPGR
+383 NVLFTAESPGR
-395 RELLRSLLAGHGI
+395 REMLRELLAGHGI
-408 AVSSVDDWPAFMAG
+408 ATAPVAGWPAFVNG
-422 GEARGLAVAPLE
+422 TGARGLTVAALE

-443 ITVIAEAQLFGER
+443 LAVIAESQLFGER
-456 VRQRTRRRRGARDP
+456 VRQSTRRRRGARDP
-470 EAVIR
+470 DAIIR

-484 PVVHVDYGVGR
+484 PVVHAEHGVGR
-495 YLGLVTLEVQEQSS
+495 YLGLATLELQDRKG

-529 DLISRYTGASPDSAP
+529 DLVSRYTGASPESAP
-544 LHRLGGEQWHKARR
+544 LHRLGSDQWQKARR

-575 ARRAAREG
+575 ARRAARRG
-583 HGFVLPEQD
+583 HGFRLPAQD
-592 YAVFRDAFPF
+592 YAAFRDGFPF
-602 DETPDQRQAIE
+602 DETPDQQQAIE
-613 QVIEDMTQARPM
+613 QVIHDMTTAQPM

-655 AMLVPTTLLAQQHFQ
+655 AMLVPTTLLVQQHHQ
-670 TFSDRFAD
+670 TFLDRFAD
-678 WPVRVEVLS
+678 WPIHVEALS
-687 RFRSLKEVSRVIDGL
+687 RFRSPKQVERVLAGL
-702 KSGTVDI
+702 RSGAVDI

-719 TVQFKNLGLVI
+719 TVQFKRLGLVI

-758 ATPIPRTMNMA
+758 ATPIPRTLNMA
-769 LGGLR
+769 MGGLR
-774 DLSMITTPPT
+774 DLSLIATPPSG
-784 ERLAVKTFVTEWQ
+784 RLAVQTFVTEWQ
-797 DGLLREACL
+797 DGLVREACL

-821 VQTIDQAAA
+821 VQTIDEAAA
-830 KLGELVPEA
+830 RLGELVPEA

-865 NVLVCTTIIESGIDI
+865 NVLVCSTIIESGIDV

-921 HNAMTADAV
+921 RNAITADAV

-955 RGAGELLGDE
+955 RGAGELLGQE

-978 LEMLQHAVA
+978 LEMLQRAVA
-987 ALRSGKEPDLDRPLD
+987 ALRSGREPDLDRPLD
-1002 FGVEVELGVA
+1002 HGVEVELGVA
-1012 ALLPEDFVPDVHL
+1012 ALLPDDYVADVHL
-1025 RLVLYKRIAGAA
+1025 RLVLYKRIAGSADEAA
-1037 DRQALE
+1037 LQA
-1043 DLQVEVIDRFG
+1043 LQVELIDRFG
-1054 LLPPR
+1054 LLPAP
-1059 AQSLFRVGEIRQRA
+1059 AKTLFCVAAIRQRA

-1078 RRIEANAAG
+1078 RRIEANIAG
-1087 GSLLFRTDTCVEP
+1087 GSLLFRHDTRVEP

-1109 DGRKFRLDGQ
+1109 DSRRYRLDGQ

-1124 NLDLSD
+1124 NLDLAN

-1135 ETVHRL
+1135 ATVHRL
-1141 LDRLEPADDAA
+1141 LDLLEPAAA
-1152 GSTGAP
+1152 LARDGTA
-1158 DPHPKAA
+1158 
-1165 QHAQ
+1165 

>member
-1 MNSPWKHL
+1 LNSSWKHL
-9 PLPEA
+9 PLPAA
-14 AGRPL
+14 AGRASD
-19 HWGQLYGAAPAL
+19 WGQLYGSAPAL
-31 AIAEAAARHP
+31 AIAEAAARHA
-41 GPLLVLAGSPRQA
+41 GPVLVLAGSPRQA
-54 DQLAAEIS
+54 DQLAAEIG
-62 FFGGAALEVLLL
+62 FFGGAGLEVLLL

-98 LARLPSLARGV
+98 LARLPALARGV
-109 VVAATQSLLQ
+109 VVAATQTLLQ

-133 ISIGDRLDPARLR
+133 IAIGDRLDPRRLR
-146 LQLQDAGYLAVPQ
+146 GQLQDAGYLAVPQ

-198 FDPGTQRSLERLEH
+198 FDPGTQRSLDTLER

-225 DALRSFR
+225 DALRGFR
-232 ERFRERFPGDPSRV
+232 ARFRERFPGDPSRV
-246 GLYRDIGEG
+246 GIYRDVGEG

-264 LPLFFPTLAE
+264 LPLFFEKLAD
-274 LPAYLPEG
+274 LADYLPED

-290 SAAALEQAW
+290 AAPVLEQAW
-299 SGVLERHSQLAH
+299 EGVLERHAQLAH
-311 DIERPILEPEEVFSP
+311 DIERPILDPAEVFTRP
-326 PGALAKHLERFPT
+326 DALAGQLGRFPT
-339 IRLSPFKQVS
+339 VRLSPFKQA
-349 SGADLGTAAPPPL
+349 GGGRDLGTAAPPAL
-362 KLNPRAPEP
+362 KLNARAPEP
-371 AAALLEFLVAFG
+371 AAALLDFLLAFD

-395 RELLRSLLAGHGI
+395 REMLRALLAGHGI
-408 AVSSVDDWPAFMAG
+408 NVDSVDGWPAFLAG
-422 GEARGLAVAPLE
+422 NQPRALAVAPLE
-434 DGLLLPAAG
+434 DGLLLPDARLA
-443 ITVIAEAQLFGER
+443 VIAEAQLFGER
-456 VRQRTRRRRGARDP
+456 VRQRTRRKRGARDP

-495 YLGLVTLEVQEQSS
+495 YLGLVTLEVQDRSG

-529 DLISRYTGASPDSAP
+529 DLISRYTGASPESAP

-565 DVAAELLDLH
+565 DVAVELLDLH

-583 HGFVLPEQD
+583 HGFTLPEQD
-592 YAVFRDAFPF
+592 YAAFREAFPF

-613 QVIEDMTQARPM
+613 EVIGDMTTARPM

-670 TFSDRFAD
+670 TFLDRFAD
-678 WPVRVEVLS
+678 WPIRVESLS
-687 RFRSLKEVSRVIDGL
+687 RFRSPKEVERVIAGL
-702 KSGTVDI
+702 QSGAVDI

-719 TVQFKNLGLVI
+719 TVGFKNLGLVI

-797 DGLLREACL
+797 DGLMREACL

-816 FLHNE
+816 FLHND
-821 VQTIDQAAA
+821 VQSIEQAAA
-830 KLGELVPEA
+830 MLGELVPEA
-839 RIRIAHGQMRERDLE
+839 RVRIAHGQMRERELE

-921 HNAMTADAV
+921 RKAITSDAA

-978 LEMLQHAVA
+978 MEMLQHAVE

-1002 FGVEVELGVA
+1002 FGVEVELGVP
-1012 ALLPEDFVPDVHL
+1012 ALLPDDLVPDVHL
-1025 RLVLYKRIAGAA
+1025 RLVLYKRIAGAP
-1037 DRQALE
+1037 DRHALE
-1043 DLQVEVIDRFG
+1043 ELQVELIDRFG
-1054 LLPPR
+1054 LLPPP
-1059 AQSLFRVGEIRQRA
+1059 AHALFRIAEIRQRA

-1087 GSLLFRTDTCVEP
+1087 GSLLFRADTRVEP
-1100 LALIRLIQS
+1100 LTLIRLIQS
-1109 DGRKFRLDGQ
+1109 EARKYRLDGQ

-1124 NLDLSD
+1124 NLDLAD
-1130 PETRF
+1130 PEVRF
-1135 ETVHRL
+1135 ASVHRL
-1141 LDRLEPADDAA
+1141 LDLLEPAADA
-1152 GSTGAP
+1152 TGAP
-1158 DPHPKAA
+1158 APDHRTGTAR
-1165 QHAQ
+1165 HAH

>member
-1 MNSPWKHL
+1 MDRSWKHL

-19 HWGQLYGAAPAL
+19 DWGQLYGSAPAL
-31 AIAEAAARHP
+31 AIAEAAQRHA
-41 GPLLVLAGSPRQA
+41 GPVLVLAGSPRQA
-54 DQLAAEIS
+54 DQLAAEIA
-62 FFGGAALEVLLL
+62 FFGGPRLEVLLL

-98 LARLPSLARGV
+98 LARLPSLASGV
-109 VVAATQSLLQ
+109 VVTATQTLLQ
-119 RLPPPAWTATQGLD
+119 RLPPPSWTATQGLH
-133 ISIGDRLDPARLR
+133 IAVGDRLDPTRLR

-185 IDLFDDVVDSIRR
+185 IDLFDDVVDSIRC
-198 FDPGTQRSLERLEH
+198 FDPGTQRSLDKLER
-212 IRLLPGREYPFSE
+212 IRLLPGREYPFSA
-225 DALRSFR
+225 DAIRGFR
-232 ERFRERFPGDPSRV
+232 ARFRERFPGDPSRV
-246 GLYRDIGEG
+246 GVYRDVGEG

-264 LPLFFPTLAE
+264 LPLFFETLSDLA
-274 LPAYLPEG
+274 AYLPDNA
-282 TLVVEAEP
+282 LLIEAQP
-290 SAAALEQAW
+290 VDAVLEQAW
-299 SGVLERHSQLAH
+299 SGVLERHDQLAH
-311 DIERPILEPEEVFSP
+311 DIERPILDPEDVFSP
-326 PGALAKHLERFPT
+326 PGLLAERLQRFAT
-339 IRLSPFKQVS
+339 IRISPFKQAGGGV
-349 SGADLGTAAPPPL
+349 DLGAAAPPAL

-371 AAALLEFLVAFG
+371 ADALLNFLLNFD

-395 RELLRSLLAGHGI
+395 REMLRSLLAGHGI
-408 AVSSVDDWPAFMAG
+408 AVRSTDDWPAFLASD
-422 GEARGLAVAPLE
+422 EARGLAVAPLE
-434 DGLLLPAAG
+434 DGLLLPDARLA
-443 ITVIAEAQLFGER
+443 IIAEPQLFGER
-456 VRQRTRRRRGARDP
+456 VRQRVRRRRGARDP
-470 EAVIR
+470 DAIIR

-495 YLGLVTLEVQEQSS
+495 YLGLVTLEVQDRSS

-520 KLYVPVQSL
+520 KLYVPVHSL
-529 DLISRYTGASPDSAP
+529 DLISRYTGASPESAP
-544 LHRLGGEQWHKARR
+544 LHRLGGDQWQKVRR

-575 ARRAAREG
+575 ARRAARRG
-583 HGFVLPEQD
+583 HGFALPEQD
-592 YAVFRDAFPF
+592 YAAFREAFPF
-602 DETPDQRQAIE
+602 DETPDQRSAIE
-613 QVIEDMTQARPM
+613 QVITDMTTAQPM

-644 AFVAVQDGRQV
+644 AFVAAQDGRQV

-678 WPVRVEVLS
+678 WPIRVESLS
-687 RFRSLKEVSRVIDGL
+687 RFRSPKEVERVLEGL
-702 KSGTVDI
+702 KSGAVDI

-719 TVQFKNLGLVI
+719 TVHFSNLGLVI

-784 ERLAVKTFVTEWQ
+784 ERLAVKTFVTEWN
-797 DGLLREACL
+797 DGLMREACL

-821 VQTIDQAAA
+821 VQDIEQAAA
-830 KLGELVPEA
+830 RLRELVPEA
-839 RIRIAHGQMRERDLE
+839 RIRVAHGQMRERDLE

-921 HNAMTADAV
+921 RNAMTSDAV

-978 LEMLQHAVA
+978 LEMLQRAVE
-987 ALRSGKEPDLDRPLD
+987 ALRSGREPDLDRPLD
-1002 FGVEVELGVA
+1002 SGVEVELGVA
-1012 ALLPEDFVPDVHL
+1012 ALLPADYVPDVHL
-1025 RLVLYKRIAGAA
+1025 RLVLYKRIAGTTDAH
-1037 DRQALE
+1037 ALE
-1043 DLQVEVIDRFG
+1043 DLQVELIDRFG
-1054 LLPPR
+1054 LLPPQ
-1059 AQSLFRVGEIRQRA
+1059 AETLFRVAGIRQRA

-1078 RRIEANAAG
+1078 RRIEANSAG

-1100 LALIRLIQS
+1100 LALIRLIQADS
-1109 DGRKFRLDGQ
+1109 RKYRLDGQ

-1130 PETRF
+1130 PEARF
-1135 ETVHRL
+1135 ATVHRL
-1141 LDRLEPADDAA
+1141 LDQLEPASREAP
-1152 GSTGAP
+1152 TGP
-1158 DPHPKAA
+1158 PRNDRPRTDR
-1165 QHAQ
+1165 HAH

>member
-1 MNSPWKHL
+1 MP
-9 PLPEA
+9 
-14 AGRPL
+14 
-19 HWGQLYGAAPAL
+19 WGQLYGAAPAL
-31 AIAEAAARHP
+31 AIAAAAERHP
-41 GPLLVLAGSPRQA
+41 GPVLVLARSPRQA
-54 DQLAAEIS
+54 DQLAAEIG
-62 FFGGAALEVLLL
+62 FFSSAGAEVLLL
-74 PDAETLPWDA
+74 PDAETLPWDV
-84 FSPHPDITSRRLAT
+84 FSPHPDITSQRLAA
-98 LARLPSLARGV
+98 LAKMPGLARGV
-109 VVAATQSLLQ
+109 IVTAAQGLLQ

-133 ISIGDRLDPARLR
+133 IEVGDRLDPTRLR
-146 LQLQDAGYLAVPQ
+146 QQLQDAGYLAVPQ

-185 IDLFDDVVDSIRR
+185 IDLFDDTVDSIRR
-198 FDPGTQRSLERLEH
+198 FDPATQRSLDRLER
-212 IRLLPGREYPFSE
+212 IRLLPGREYPFSG
-225 DALRSFR
+225 DAIRAFRS
-232 ERFRERFPGDPSRV
+232 RFRERFPGDPSRV
-246 GLYRDIGEG
+246 GLYRDVGEG
-255 IASGGLEYY
+255 IAAGGLEYY
-264 LPLFFPTLAE
+264 LPLFFDELAGLTDY
-274 LPAYLPEG
+274 LPAN
-282 TLVVEAEP
+282 TLVVELEP
-290 SAAALEQAW
+290 VAGLLEQTWA
-299 SGVLERHSQLAH
+299 GVLERHEQLAH
-311 DIERPILEPEEVFSP
+311 DIERPILAPAEVFLP
-326 PGALAKHLERFPT
+326 PPDLLDALRGLPAIALA
-339 IRLSPFKQVS
+339 PFKQPA
-349 SGADLGTAAPPPL
+349 GHDLGTAAPPPL
-362 KLNPRAPEP
+362 KLDPRASEP
-371 AAALLEFLVAFG
+371 ARALLDFLAGFE

-395 RELLRSLLAGHGI
+395 REMLRSLLGGHGI
-408 AVSSVDDWPAFMAG
+408 VTPSCDGWAEFAAG
-422 GEARGLAVAPLE
+422 SEPLGLAIAPLE
-434 DGLLLPAAG
+434 EGLVLPAAG
-443 ITVIAEAQLFGER
+443 LAVIAESQLFGER
-456 VRQRTRRRRGARDP
+456 ARQRTRRRRGARDP

-475 ELSDLRAGA
+475 ELSDLRIGA
-484 PVVHVDYGVGR
+484 PVVHVDHGVGR
-495 YLGLVTLEVQEQSS
+495 YQGLVTLEVGDRSG
-509 EFLALEYAGGD
+509 EFLALEYAGSD

-529 DLISRYTGASPDSAP
+529 DLISRYTGAAPESAP
-544 LHRLGGEQWHKARR
+544 LHRLGSDQWQKARR

-575 ARRAAREG
+575 ARRAARQG
-583 HGFVLPEQD
+583 HGFALAEQD
-592 YAVFRDAFPF
+592 YEAFRDAFPF
-602 DETPDQRQAIE
+602 EETVDQRRAIE
-613 QVIEDMTQARPM
+613 AVVEDMTMARPM

-670 TFSDRFAD
+670 TFADRFAD
-678 WPVRVEVLS
+678 WPVRVEALS
-687 RFRSLKEVSRVIDGL
+687 RFRSPKEVERVLAGL
-702 KSGTVDI
+702 ESGAVDV

-719 TVQFKNLGLVI
+719 TVRFKNLGLVI

-784 ERLAVKTFVTEWQ
+784 ERLAVQTFVTEWQ
-797 DGLLREACL
+797 DGLVREACL

-821 VQTIDQAAA
+821 VQTIEEAAR

-839 RIRIAHGQMRERDLE
+839 RIRVAHGQMRERELE

-865 NVLVCTTIIESGIDI
+865 NCLVCTTIIESGIDV

-921 HNAMTADAV
+921 RNAITPDAV

-955 RGAGELLGDE
+955 RGAGELLGEE
-965 QSGQIHEVGFSMY
+965 QSGQIHEVGFGMY
-978 LEMLQHAVA
+978 LEMLQRAVE
-987 ALRSGKEPDLDRPLD
+987 ALRSGKEPDLERPLD
-1002 FGVEVELGVA
+1002 AGVEVELGVP
-1012 ALLPEDFVPDVHL
+1012 ALLPDDYVPDVHQ

-1037 DRQALE
+1037 DAEDLE
-1043 DLQVEVIDRFG
+1043 ELQVELIDRFG
-1054 LLPPR
+1054 LLPAP
-1059 AQSLFRVGEIRQRA
+1059 AQTLFRVAAVRRRA
-1073 ARLGI
+1073 AGLGI

-1087 GSLLFRTDTCVEP
+1087 GSFLFRADTPVDP
-1100 LALIRLIQS
+1100 VALIRLIQS
-1109 DGRKFRLDGQ
+1109 DARRFRLDGQ

-1124 NLDLSD
+1124 NLDLAET
-1130 PETRF
+1130 ETRF
-1135 ETVHRL
+1135 ATVHRL
-1141 LDRLEPADDAA
+1141 LDALSPAPERVAQEK
-1152 GSTGAP
+1152 P
-1158 DPHPKAA
+1158 
-1165 QHAQ
+1165 QHAH

>member
-1 MNSPWKHL
+1 MDRCWKHL
-9 PLPEA
+9 PMPEV
-14 AGRPL
+14 AGHRL
-19 HWGQLYGAAPAL
+19 DWGQLYGSAPAL
-31 AIAEAAARHP
+31 AIAEAASRHA
-41 GPLLVLAGSPRQA
+41 GPAVVLAGSPRQA
-54 DQLAAEIS
+54 DQLAAEIA
-62 FFGGAALEVLLL
+62 FFGGADLEVMLL

-84 FSPHPDITSRRLAT
+84 FSPHPDITSRRLST
-98 LARLPSLARGV
+98 LARLPVLARGV
-109 VVAATQSLLQ
+109 VVTATQSLLQ
-119 RLPPPAWTATQGLD
+119 RLPPPGWTIAQGLD
-133 ISIGDRLDPARLR
+133 IAVGDRLDPVLLR
-146 LQLQDAGYLAVPQ
+146 RQLQDAGYLAVPQ

-185 IDLFDDVVDSIRR
+185 IDLFDDIVDSIRS
-198 FDPGTQRSLERLEH
+198 FDPGSQRSLGRQER

-225 DALRSFR
+225 NAIREFR
-232 ERFRERFPGDPSRV
+232 ARFRERFPGDPSRV
-246 GLYRDIGEG
+246 GVYRDIGEG

-264 LPLFFPTLAE
+264 LPLFFESLSG
-274 LPAYLPEG
+274 LCDYLPPG
-282 TLVVEAEP
+282 ALVIEADP
-290 SAAALEQAW
+290 VDAALEQAW
-299 SGVLERHSQLAH
+299 ASVLERHSQLAH
-311 DIERPILEPEEVFSP
+311 DIERPILDPEEVFWP
-326 PGALAKHLERFPT
+326 PEALTGRLRDFPT
-339 IRLSPFKQVS
+339 IRLGSFKQVDR
-349 SGADLGTAAPPPL
+349 GVNLGTATPPSL
-362 KLNPRAPEP
+362 KLNPRAPQP
-371 AAALLEFLVAFG
+371 AAALLEFLLGFE
-383 GRVLFTAESPGR
+383 GRVLFTADSPGR
-395 RELLRSLLAGHGI
+395 REMLRALLAGHGI
-408 AVSSVDDWPAFMAG
+408 AVTSATDWPAFLAG
-422 GEARGLAVAPLE
+422 DAARGLAVAPLE
-434 DGLLLPAAG
+434 EGLLLPDARLA
-443 ITVIAEAQLFGER
+443 VIAEPQLFGER
-456 VRQRTRRRRGARDP
+456 VRQRARRRRGTRDP
-470 EAVIR
+470 EAIIR

-484 PVVHVDYGVGR
+484 PVVHVDHGVGR
-495 YLGLVTLEVQEQSS
+495 YLGLVTLEIRGQSS

-529 DLISRYTGASPDSAP
+529 DLVSRYTGASPEAAP
-544 LHRLGGEQWHKARR
+544 LHRLGGEQWQRVRR

-565 DVAAELLDLH
+565 DVAVELLDLH
-575 ARRAAREG
+575 ARRAARQG
-583 HGFVLPEQD
+583 HGFALPEQD
-592 YAVFRDAFPF
+592 YAIFRDAFPF
-602 DETPDQRQAIE
+602 EETPDQRQAIE
-613 QVIEDMTQARPM
+613 QVIQDMTTARPM

-670 TFSDRFAD
+670 TFSDRLAD
-678 WPVRVEVLS
+678 WPVRVEALS
-687 RFRSLKEVSRVIDGL
+687 RFRSPKEVERVLDGL
-702 KSGTVDI
+702 QSGAVDI

-719 TVQFKNLGLVI
+719 TVRFRNLGLVV

-774 DLSMITTPPT
+774 DLSMITTPPI
-784 ERLAVKTFVTEWQ
+784 ERLAVKTFVTEWS
-797 DGLLREACL
+797 DGLMREACL

-821 VQTIDQAAA
+821 VQTIEQAAA
-830 KLGELVPEA
+830 RLAELVPEA

-865 NVLVCTTIIESGIDI
+865 NVLVCSTIIESGIDV

-921 HNAMTADAV
+921 RKAVSTDAV
-930 KRLEA
+930 KRLQA
-935 IESLED
+935 VESLED

-978 LEMLQHAVA
+978 LEMLQRAVE
-987 ALRSGKEPDLDRPLD
+987 ALRSGRDPDLARPLD

-1012 ALLPEDFVPDVHL
+1012 ALLPADYVTDVHL

-1037 DRQALE
+1037 DPGGLE
-1043 DLQVEVIDRFG
+1043 ELQVELIDRFG
-1054 LLPPR
+1054 LLPPQAR
-1059 AQSLFRVGEIRQRA
+1059 TLFRVAEIRQRA

-1087 GSLLFRTDTCVEP
+1087 GSLLFRDDTCVEP
-1100 LALIRLIQS
+1100 QQLIRLLQS
-1109 DGRKFRLDGQ
+1109 DPRRYRLDAQ

-1124 NLDLSD
+1124 NLDLTD
-1130 PETRF
+1130 PEARF
-1135 ETVHRL
+1135 ATVHGL
-1141 LDRLEPADDAA
+1141 LDQLEPA
-1152 GSTGAP
+1152 TGGVVSGLARAEFP
-1158 DPHPKAA
+1158 GADR
-1165 QHAQ
+1165 HAH

>member
-1 MNSPWKHL
+1 MNPPWKHL
-9 PLPEA
+9 PLPAA

-19 HWGQLYGAAPAL
+19 DWGQLYGSAPAL
-31 AIAEAAARHP
+31 AIATAAARHA
-41 GPLLVLAGSPRQA
+41 GPVLVLAGSPRQA
-54 DQLAAEIS
+54 DQRAAEIA
-62 FFGGAALEVLLL
+62 FYGGAELEVLLL

-98 LARLPSLARGV
+98 LARLPSLAKGV
-109 VVAATQSLLQ
+109 VVAATQTLLQ
-119 RLPPPAWTATQGLD
+119 RLPPAAWTATQGLD
-133 ISIGDRLDPARLR
+133 IAVGDRLDPTRLR
-146 LQLQDAGYLAVPQ
+146 QQLQDAGYLAVPQ

-165 FALRGSLL
+165 YALRGSLL

-185 IDLFDDVVDSIRR
+185 IDLFDDLVDSIRR
-198 FDPGTQRSLERLEH
+198 FDPGTQRSMDRLER

-225 DALRSFR
+225 DAIRSFR
-232 ERFRERFPGDPSRV
+232 ARFRERFPGDPSRV
-246 GLYRDIGEG
+246 GVYRDIGEG
-255 IASGGLEYY
+255 IAAGGLEYY
-264 LPLFFPTLAE
+264 LPLFFEQLSVLADY
-274 LPAYLPEG
+274 LPAG
-282 TLVVEAEP
+282 ALVIEAEP
-290 SAAALEQAW
+290 VAAALEQAW
-299 SGVLERHSQLAH
+299 QGVMERHDQLAH
-311 DIERPILEPEEVFSP
+311 DIERPILGPEEIFSP
-326 PGALAKHLERFPT
+326 PGEVAATLQRFPT
-339 IRLSPFKQVS
+339 VRISPFKQAQ
-349 SGADLGTAAPPPL
+349 GGTDLGTAAPPAVR
-362 KLNPRAPEP
+362 LNPRAPEP
-371 AAALLEFLVAFG
+371 AAALLEFLVAFE

-395 RELLRSLLAGHGI
+395 REMLRELLAGHGI
-408 AVSSVDDWPAFMAG
+408 AVAPAIDWPAFLAG
-422 GEARGLAVAPLE
+422 EDTRGLTVAPLE

-443 ITVIAEAQLFGER
+443 LAVIAEAQLFGDR

-470 EAVIR
+470 EAIVR
-475 ELSDLRAGA
+475 ELADLRAGA
-484 PVVHVDYGVGR
+484 PVVHAEYGVGR
-495 YLGLVTLEVQEQSS
+495 YLGLVTLEVQGRSS

-529 DLISRYTGASPDSAP
+529 DLISRYTGAAPESAP
-544 LHRLGGEQWHKARR
+544 LHRLGGDQWQKARR

-575 ARRAAREG
+575 ARRAARQG
-583 HGFVLPEQD
+583 HRFALPEQD
-592 YAVFRDAFPF
+592 YAAFRDAFPF

-613 QVIEDMTQARPM
+613 AVIVDMTTAQPM

-644 AFVAVQDGRQV
+644 AFVAVQGGRQV

-678 WPVRVEVLS
+678 WPVRVESLS
-687 RFRSLKEVSRVIDGL
+687 RFRSPKEVERVLDGL
-702 KSGTVDI
+702 RTGAVDI

-719 TVQFKNLGLVI
+719 TVAFRNLGLVI

-748 RAEVDVLTLT
+748 RTEVDVLTLT

-774 DLSMITTPPT
+774 ELSMITTPPT
-784 ERLAVKTFVTEWQ
+784 ERLAVKTFVTEWH
-797 DGLLREACL
+797 DGLMREACL

-821 VQTIDQAAA
+821 VQTIEQAAA
-830 KLGELVPEA
+830 RLGELVPEA
-839 RIRIAHGQMRERDLE
+839 RIRVAHGQMRERELE
-854 QVMLDFYHRRF
+854 QVMLDFYHRRC

-921 HNAMTADAV
+921 RNVITPDAV

-955 RGAGELLGDE
+955 RGAGELLGEE

-978 LEMLQHAVA
+978 LEMLQRAVE
-987 ALRSGKEPDLDRPLD
+987 ALRSGKELDLDQPLD

-1012 ALLPEDFVPDVHL
+1012 ALLPEDYVPDVHL

-1037 DRQALE
+1037 DADALQALQIE
-1043 DLQVEVIDRFG
+1043 LIDRFG
-1054 LLPPR
+1054 LLPPP
-1059 AQSLFRVGEIRQRA
+1059 AKTLFRIAAIRQRA

-1087 GSLLFRTDTCVEP
+1087 GSLLFRGDTRVEP
-1100 LALIRLIQS
+1100 LTLIGLLQS
-1109 DGRKFRLDGQ
+1109 NPRRYRLDGQ

-1124 NLDLSD
+1124 NLDLAD
-1130 PETRF
+1130 PELRF
-1135 ETVHRL
+1135 ATVHGL
-1141 LDRLEPADDAA
+1141 LDRLEPAPAA
-1152 GSTGAP
+1152 ARAGVA
-1158 DPHPKAA
+1158 
-1165 QHAQ
+1165 

>member
-1 MNSPWKHL
+1 MKLPWKSL
-9 PLPEA
+9 PLPQA
-14 AGRPL
+14 AGMPSP
-19 HWGQLYGAAPAL
+19 WGQLYGSAPAL
-31 AIAEAAARHP
+31 AVAAAAAQHP
-41 GPLLVLAGSPRQA
+41 GPVLVLARSPRQA
-54 DQLAAEIS
+54 DQLAAEIA
-62 FFGGAALEVLLL
+62 FFAGRDQEVLLL

-98 LARLPSLARGV
+98 LARLPGLQRGV

-133 ISIGDRLDPARLR
+133 IKVGDRLDPTRLR
-146 LQLQDAGYLAVPQ
+146 QQLQDAGYLAVPQ
-159 VTEHGE
+159 VSEHGE

-185 IDLFDDVVDSIRR
+185 IDLFDDVVDSVRR
-198 FDPGTQRSLERLEH
+198 FDPATQRSLDRLERV
-212 IRLLPGREYPFSE
+212 RLLPGREYPFSA
-225 DALRSFR
+225 DAIRAFR

-246 GLYRDIGEG
+246 GVYRDIGEG
-255 IASGGLEYY
+255 IAAGGLEYY
-264 LPLFFPTLAE
+264 LPLFFEQLAALPE
-274 LPAYLPEG
+274 YLPAS
-282 TLVVEAEP
+282 TLVVETEPAEGL
-290 SAAALEQAW
+290 LEQAW
-299 SGVLERHSQLAH
+299 AGVMERHDQLAH
-311 DIERPILEPEEVFSP
+311 DIERPILGPEEVFVP
-326 PGALAKHLERFPT
+326 PAELVPALRRFPGVALA
-339 IRLSPFKQVS
+339 PFKQAA
-349 SGADLGTAAPPPL
+349 GGHDLGSAAPPAL
-362 KLNPRAPEP
+362 KLDARAPEP
-371 AAALLEFLVAFG
+371 AGALLEFLVGFD

-395 RELLRSLLAGHGI
+395 REMLRSMLAGHGI
-408 AVSSVDDWPAFMAG
+408 TTASCEGWQDFLAG
-422 GEARGLAVAPLE
+422 AGQRALAIAPLE
-434 DGLLLPAAG
+434 EGLLLPAAG
-443 ITVIAEAQLFGER
+443 LAVIAESQLFGER
-456 VRQRTRRRRGARDP
+456 VRQRTRRKRGTRDP

-475 ELSDLRAGA
+475 ELSDLREGA

-495 YLGLVTLEVQEQSS
+495 YLGLVTLEIQDRSG

-520 KLYVPVQSL
+520 KLYVPVHSL
-529 DLISRYTGASPDSAP
+529 DLISRYTGSSPESAP
-544 LHRLGGEQWHKARR
+544 LHRLGGDQWQKARR

-565 DVAAELLDLH
+565 DVAVELLDLH
-575 ARRAAREG
+575 ARRAARQG
-583 HGFVLPEQD
+583 HAFALAGQD
-592 YAVFRDAFPF
+592 YAAFRDGFPF
-602 DETPDQRQAIE
+602 DETPDQRDAIE
-613 QVIEDMTQARPM
+613 AVIRDMTTAQPM

-644 AFVAVQDGRQV
+644 AFVAAQDGRQV

-670 TFSDRFAD
+670 TFADRFAD
-678 WPVRVEVLS
+678 WPVRVEALS
-687 RFRSLKEVSRVIDGL
+687 RFRAPKEVERVLAGL
-702 KSGTVDI
+702 ESGAVDV

-719 TVQFKNLGLVI
+719 TVRFKNLGLVI

-742 ERLKSL
+742 ERLKAL

-774 DLSMITTPPT
+774 ELSMITTPPT
-784 ERLAVKTFVTEWQ
+784 ERLAVQTFVTEWK
-797 DGLLREACL
+797 DDLVREACL

-821 VQTIDQAAA
+821 VQTIEEAAR

-839 RIRIAHGQMRERDLE
+839 RIRVAHGQMRERELE

-865 NVLVCTTIIESGIDI
+865 NLLVCTTIIESGIDV

-906 GRSHHRAYAYLVTPP
+906 GRSHHRAYAYLVAPP
-921 HNAMTADAV
+921 RNAMTPDAV
-930 KRLEA
+930 KRLAA

-955 RGAGELLGDE
+955 RGAGELLGEE

-978 LEMLQHAVA
+978 MEMLQRAVE

-1002 FGVEVELGVA
+1002 AGVEVELGVP
-1012 ALLPEDFVPDVHL
+1012 ALLPEDYVPDVHQ

-1037 DRQALE
+1037 DAAALQE
-1043 DLQVEVIDRFG
+1043 LQVELIDRFG
-1054 LLPPR
+1054 LLPPQ
-1059 AQSLFRVGEIRQRA
+1059 AQTLFRVAGVRQRA
-1073 ARLGI
+1073 AALGI
-1078 RRIEANAAG
+1078 RRIDANAAG
-1087 GSLLFRTDTCVEP
+1087 GSLLFRHGTRVEP

-1109 DGRKFRLDGQ
+1109 DSRRFRLDGQ

-1124 NLDLSD
+1124 NLDLSE
-1130 PETRF
+1130 PEARF
-1135 ETVHRL
+1135 KTVHAL
-1141 LDRLEPADDAA
+1141 LDRLDPAA
-1152 GSTGAP
+1152 GQGAGGAP
-1158 DPHPKAA
+1158 ASHGM
-1165 QHAQ
+1165 QRHVQ

>member
-1 MNSPWKHL
+1 MKTAWKHL

-14 AGRPL
+14 AGPPL
-19 HWGQLYGAAPAL
+19 SWGQLYGAAPAL
-31 AIAEAAARHP
+31 AVAEAARRHP
-41 GPLLVLAGSPRQA
+41 GPVLVLARSPRQA
-54 DQLAAEIS
+54 DQLAAEIA
-62 FFGGAALEVLLL
+62 FFAGKDCEVLLL

-98 LARLPSLARGV
+98 LARLPGLQRGV
-109 VVAATQSLLQ
+109 VVAATQGLLQ
-119 RLPPPAWTATQGLD
+119 RLPPPAWTATQGLEVRV
-133 ISIGDRLDPARLR
+133 GDALDPTLLR
-146 LQLQDAGYLAVPQ
+146 QQLQDAGYLAVPQ
-159 VTEHGE
+159 VSEHGE

-173 DLYPMGSELPYR
+173 DLYPMGSELPFR
-185 IDLFDDVVDSIRR
+185 IDLFDDTVDSIRR
-198 FDPGTQRSLERLEH
+198 FDPATQRSLERIEH
-212 IRLLPGREYPFSE
+212 IRLLPGREYPFSA
-225 DALRSFR
+225 DAIRAFR

-255 IASGGLEYY
+255 IAAGGLEYY
-264 LPLFFPTLAE
+264 LPLFFDTLSS
-274 LPAYLPEG
+274 LPDYLPPG
-282 TLVVEAEP
+282 ALVVEAEP
-290 SAAALEQAW
+290 AQDVLEQAW
-299 SGVLERHSQLAH
+299 AGALERHGQLAH
-311 DIERPILEPEEVFSP
+311 DIERPILDPEEVFLP
-326 PGALAKHLERFPT
+326 PAELLGRLREFPAIALA
-339 IRLSPFKQVS
+339 PFKQA
-349 SGADLGTAAPPPL
+349 GGGHDLGTAAPPAL
-362 KLNPRAPEP
+362 KLDPRAAEP
-371 AAALLEFLVAFG
+371 ARALLDFLLGFD

-395 RELLRSLLAGHGI
+395 REMLRSLLGGHGI
-408 AVSSVDDWPAFMAG
+408 ATASCAGWDAFISGA
-422 GEARGLAVAPLE
+422 ETHSLAIAPLE
-434 DGLLLPAAG
+434 NGLLLPGAG
-443 ITVIAEAQLFGER
+443 IAVIAESQLFGER
-456 VRQRTRRRRGARDP
+456 VRQRARRKRGARDP

-495 YLGLVTLEVQEQSS
+495 YLGLVTLEVQDRPA

-520 KLYVPVQSL
+520 KLYVPVHSL
-529 DLISRYTGASPDSAP
+529 DLISRYTGAAPDAAP
-544 LHRLGGEQWHKARR
+544 LHRLGGDQWQKARR

-575 ARRAAREG
+575 ARRAARQG
-583 HGFVLPEQD
+583 HGFALAEQD
-592 YAVFRDAFPF
+592 YAGFSDAFPF
-602 DETPDQRQAIE
+602 DETPDQRDAIE
-613 QVIEDMTQARPM
+613 AVIEDMTTAQPM

-670 TFSDRFAD
+670 TFADRFAD
-678 WPVRVEVLS
+678 WPVRVEALS
-687 RFRSLKEVSRVIDGL
+687 RFRSPKEVERVMAGL
-702 KSGTVDI
+702 AAGNVDI

-719 TVQFKNLGLVI
+719 TVRFKNLGLVI

-742 ERLKSL
+742 ERLKAL

-784 ERLAVKTFVTEWQ
+784 ERLAVQTFVTEWK
-797 DGLLREACL
+797 DDLVREACL

-821 VQTIDQAAA
+821 VQTIEEAAR

-839 RIRIAHGQMRERDLE
+839 RIRVAHGQMRERDLE

-865 NVLVCTTIIESGIDI
+865 NILVCTTIVESGIDV

-921 HNAMTADAV
+921 RNAITADAG

-955 RGAGELLGDE
+955 RGAGELLGEE

-978 LEMLQHAVA
+978 MEMLQRAVE

-1002 FGVEVELGVA
+1002 AGVEVELGVP
-1012 ALLPEDFVPDVHL
+1012 ALLPDDYVPDVHQ

-1037 DRQALE
+1037 DAEALE
-1043 DLQVEVIDRFG
+1043 DLQVELIDRFG
-1054 LLPPR
+1054 LLPPQ
-1059 AQSLFRVGEIRQRA
+1059 AHTLFRVAAVRQRA

-1078 RRIEANAAG
+1078 RRIEANSAG
-1087 GSLLFRTDTCVEP
+1087 GSFLFRQDTCVEP
-1100 LALIRLIQS
+1100 LSLIRLIQS
-1109 DGRKFRLDGQ
+1109 DTRRYRLDGQ

-1130 PETRF
+1130 PQARF
-1135 ETVHRL
+1135 DAVHAL
-1141 LDRLEPADDAA
+1141 LDRLAPGPEAA
-1152 GSTGAP
+1152 GAQASASQGA
-1158 DPHPKAA
+1158 HKNV
-1165 QHAQ
+1165 H

>member
-1 MNSPWKHL
+1 MHRSWKHL

-19 HWGQLYGAAPAL
+19 HWGQLYGSAPAL
-31 AIAEAAARHP
+31 AIAEAAARHRRP
-41 GPLLVLAGSPRQA
+41 VLVLAGSPRQA
-54 DQLAAEIS
+54 DQLAAEIG
-62 FFGGAALEVLLL
+62 FFGGAGLEVLLL
-74 PDAETLPWDA
+74 PDAETLPWDG

-109 VVAATQSLLQ
+109 VVTATQTLLQ
-119 RLPPPAWTATQGLD
+119 RLPPPAWTATQGLE
-133 ISIGDRLDPARLR
+133 IATGDTLDPGRLR
-146 LQLQDAGYLAVPQ
+146 MQLQDAGYLAVPQ

-185 IDLFDDVVDSIRR
+185 IDLFDDVVDSIRS
-198 FDPGTQRSLERLEH
+198 FDPGTQRSLDRLDR

-225 DALRSFR
+225 TAIRSFR
-232 ERFRERFPGDPSRV
+232 ARFRERFPGDPSRV
-246 GLYRDIGEG
+246 GLYRDVGEG

-264 LPLFFPTLAE
+264 LPLFFESLAD

-282 TLVVEAEP
+282 TLIMEAEP
-290 SAAALEQAW
+290 SATALQQAW
-299 SGVLERHSQLAH
+299 AGVLERHSQLAH
-311 DIERPILEPEEVFSP
+311 DIERPILDPEEVFTSP
-326 PGALAKHLERFPT
+326 AALVESLGRFPT
-339 IRLSPFKQVS
+339 VHISPFKQA
-349 SGADLGTAAPPPL
+349 GEGIDLGAAAPPAL
-362 KLNPRAPEP
+362 KLNPRAADP
-371 AAALLEFLVAFG
+371 AEALLEFLLGFD

-395 RELLRSLLAGHGI
+395 REMLRSLLAGHGI
-408 AVSSVDDWPAFMAG
+408 AVKSTDGWPAFLAG
-422 GEARGLAVAPLE
+422 DEVRGLAVAPLE
-434 DGLLLPAAG
+434 NGVLLPAAG
-443 ITVIAEAQLFGER
+443 LAVIAEAQLFGER

-470 EAVIR
+470 EAIIR
-475 ELSDLRAGA
+475 ELADLRAGA

-495 YLGLVTLEVQEQSS
+495 YLGLVTLEVQDRSS

-529 DLISRYTGASPDSAP
+529 DLISRYTGASPESAP
-544 LHRLGGEQWHKARR
+544 LHRLGGEQWQKVRR

-565 DVAAELLDLH
+565 DVAVELLDLH
-575 ARRAAREG
+575 ARRAARQG
-583 HGFVLPEQD
+583 HGFTLPEQD
-592 YAVFRDAFPF
+592 YAAFRDAFPF

-613 QVIEDMTQARPM
+613 EVIGDMTTAQPM

-678 WPVRVEVLS
+678 WPVKVEALS
-687 RFRSLKEVSRVIDGL
+687 RFRSSKEVERVVAGL
-702 KSGTVDI
+702 KSGAVDV

-719 TVQFKNLGLVI
+719 TVAFRNLGLVI

-774 DLSMITTPPT
+774 DLSMITTPPI
-784 ERLAVKTFVTEWQ
+784 ERLAVKTFVTEWN

-921 HNAMTADAV
+921 RNAMTSDAV
-930 KRLEA
+930 KRLQA

-978 LEMLQHAVA
+978 LEMLQRAVE

-1012 ALLPEDFVPDVHL
+1012 ALLPEDFVPDVHQ
-1025 RLVLYKRIAGAA
+1025 RLVLYKRVAGAP
-1037 DRQALE
+1037 DRETLD
-1043 DLQVEVIDRFG
+1043 DLQAEVIDRFG
-1054 LLPPR
+1054 LLPPQ
-1059 AQSLFRVGEIRQRA
+1059 AQCLFRVGEIRQRA

-1078 RRIEANAAG
+1078 RRIEANASG
-1087 GSLLFRTDTCVEP
+1087 GSLLFRPDTCVEP
-1100 LALIRLIQS
+1100 LALIHLIQS
-1109 DGRKFRLDGQ
+1109 DSRRYRLDGQ

-1130 PETRF
+1130 AGARIETI
-1135 ETVHRL
+1135 HRL
-1141 LDRLEPADDAA
+1141 LDLLSPAA
-1152 GSTGAP
+1152 GLPAAEARSH
-1158 DPHPKAA
+1158 HPGNVR
-1165 QHAQ
+1165 HAL

>member
-1 MNSPWKHL
+1 MQRPWKHL
-9 PLPEA
+9 PLPAA

-19 HWGQLYGAAPAL
+19 QWGQLHGCAPAL
-31 AIAEAAARHP
+31 AIADAASRHDRP
-41 GPLLVLAGSPRQA
+41 VLVLAGSPRQA
-54 DQLAAEIS
+54 DQLAAELA
-62 FFGGAALEVLLL
+62 FFGGPGLEVLPL

-98 LARLPSLARGV
+98 LARLPALARGV
-109 VVAATQSLLQ
+109 VVAATQTLLQ

-133 ISIGDRLDPARLR
+133 ISTGDRLDTAVLR
-146 LQLQDAGYLAVPQ
+146 RQLQDAGYLAVGQ

-185 IDLFDDVVDSIRR
+185 IDLFDDQVDSIRR
-198 FDPGTQRSLERLEH
+198 FDPGTQRSLERLDR

-225 DALRSFR
+225 EAIRGFR
-232 ERFRERFPGDPSRV
+232 ARFRERFPGDPSRV
-246 GLYRDIGEG
+246 GVYRDVGDG

-264 LPLFFPTLAE
+264 LPLFFETLGDLAD
-274 LPAYLPEG
+274 YLPEG

-290 SAAALEQAW
+290 AGGTLEQAW
-299 SGVLERHSQLAH
+299 AGVLERHDQLAH
-311 DIERPILEPEEVFSP
+311 DIERPILGPEEVFSP
-326 PGALAKHLERFPT
+326 PATLAERLARFPT
-339 IRLSPFKQVS
+339 IRLTPFKQLGE
-349 SGADLGTAAPPPL
+349 GADLGAAVPPAMRL
-362 KLNPRAPEP
+362 DPRAPEP
-371 AAALLEFLVAFG
+371 AAALLEFLLEFE

-408 AVSSVDDWPAFMAG
+408 AVRSVDDWPAFLAG
-422 GEARGLAVAPLE
+422 DEPRGLAVAPLE
-434 DGLLLPAAG
+434 EGLLLPEAKLA
-443 ITVIAEAQLFGER
+443 VIAEAQLFGER
-456 VRQRTRRRRGARDP
+456 VRQRTRRKRGARDP
-470 EAVIR
+470 EAVVR
-475 ELSDLRAGA
+475 ELSDLRIGA
-484 PVVHVDYGVGR
+484 PVVHVDHGVGR
-495 YLGLVTLEVQEQSS
+495 YLGLVTLEVQDRSS

-529 DLISRYTGASPDSAP
+529 DLISRYTGASPESAP
-544 LHRLGGEQWHKARR
+544 LHRLGGDQWQKVRR

-575 ARRAAREG
+575 ARRAARQG
-583 HGFVLPEQD
+583 HGFALPEQE
-592 YAVFRDAFPF
+592 YAAFRDAFPF
-602 DETPDQRQAIE
+602 DETPDQRVAIE
-613 QVIEDMTQARPM
+613 DVIRDMTTAQPM

-644 AFVAVQDGRQV
+644 AFLAAQDGRQV

-678 WPVRVEVLS
+678 WPIRVEVLS
-687 RFRSLKEVSRVIDGL
+687 RFRAPKEVDRVLEGL
-702 KSGTVDI
+702 QSGAVDI
-709 VIGTH
+709 VVGTH

-719 TVQFKNLGLVI
+719 TVRFKNLGLVI

-748 RAEVDVLTLT
+748 RTEVDVLTLT

-784 ERLAVKTFVTEWQ
+784 ERLAVKTFVTEWH
-797 DGLLREACL
+797 DGLVREACL

-821 VQTIDQAAA
+821 VRTIEQAAA

-839 RIRIAHGQMRERDLE
+839 RIGIAHGQMRERELE

-865 NVLVCTTIIESGIDI
+865 NLLVCSTIIESGIDI

-921 HNAMTADAV
+921 RNAMTPDAV

-978 LEMLQHAVA
+978 LEMLQRAVE
-987 ALRSGKEPDLDRPLD
+987 ALREGKELDLDRPLD
-1002 FGVEVELGVA
+1002 FGVEVELGVP
-1012 ALLPEDFVPDVHL
+1012 ALLPDDYLPDVHL
-1025 RLVLYKRIAGAA
+1025 RLVLYKRIAGAP
-1037 DRQALE
+1037 DKDALD
-1043 DLQVEVIDRFG
+1043 DLQVELVDRFG
-1054 LLPPR
+1054 LLPPQ
-1059 AQSLFRVGEIRQRA
+1059 AQTLLRIAAIRQRA

-1078 RRIEANAAG
+1078 RRIEANASG
-1087 GSLLFRTDTCVEP
+1087 GSLLFRDDTCVEP
-1100 LALIRLIQS
+1100 LTLIRLLQS
-1109 DGRKFRLDGQ
+1109 DGRRYRLDGQ

-1130 PETRF
+1130 PDVRF
-1135 ETVHRL
+1135 DTIHRL
-1141 LDRLEPADDAA
+1141 LDSLEPAM
-1152 GSTGAP
+1152 
-1158 DPHPKAA
+1158 
-1165 QHAQ
+1165 HAQAGVLRGDHPGKLRNA

>member
-1 MNSPWKHL
+1 MDRSWKHL

-19 HWGQLYGAAPAL
+19 DWGQLYGSAPAL
-31 AIAEAAARHP
+31 AIAEAAARHA
-41 GPLLVLAGSPRQA
+41 GPVLVLAGSPRQA
-54 DQLAAEIS
+54 DQLAAEVA
-62 FFGGAALEVLLL
+62 FFGGPRLEVLLL

-98 LARLPSLARGV
+98 LARLPGLARGV
-109 VVAATQSLLQ
+109 VITATQTLLQ
-119 RLPPPAWTATQGLD
+119 RLPPPSWTATQGLD
-133 ISIGDRLDPARLR
+133 IAVGDRLDPTRLR

-185 IDLFDDVVDSIRR
+185 IDLFDDEVDSIRR
-198 FDPGTQRSLERLEH
+198 FDPGTQRSLDRLDR

-225 DALRSFR
+225 DAIRGFR
-232 ERFRERFPGDPSRV
+232 ARFRERFPGDPSRV
-246 GLYRDIGEG
+246 GVYRDIGEG
-255 IASGGLEYY
+255 IAAGGLEYY
-264 LPLFFPTLAE
+264 LPLFFETLSDLA
-274 LPAYLPEG
+274 AYLPENA
-282 TLVVEAEP
+282 LLVEAEP
-290 SAAALEQAW
+290 VASALEQAW
-299 SGVLERHSQLAH
+299 GGVLERHNQLAH
-311 DIERPILEPEEVFSP
+311 DIERPILEPEEVFCP
-326 PGALAKHLERFPT
+326 PALLAERLRQFPT
-339 IRLSPFKQVS
+339 IRISPFKQAGKGV
-349 SGADLGTAAPPPL
+349 DLGTAAPPSL

-371 AAALLEFLVAFG
+371 ADALLEFLLNFD

-395 RELLRSLLAGHGI
+395 REMLRSLLAGHGI
-408 AVSSVDDWPAFMAG
+408 AVVSTADWPAFLAG
-422 GEARGLAVAPLE
+422 DDARGLAVAPLE
-434 DGLLLPAAG
+434 NGLLLPAAKLA
-443 ITVIAEAQLFGER
+443 VIAEAQLFGER
-456 VRQRTRRRRGARDP
+456 VRQRTRRRRGTRDP

-495 YLGLVTLEVQEQSS
+495 YIGLVTLEVQDRRS

-529 DLISRYTGASPDSAP
+529 DLISRYTGASPESAP
-544 LHRLGGEQWHKARR
+544 LHRLGGEQWQKARR

-565 DVAAELLDLH
+565 DVAVELLDLH
-575 ARRAAREG
+575 ARRAARQG
-583 HGFVLPEQD
+583 HGFALPEQD
-592 YAVFRDAFPF
+592 YAAFREAFPF

-613 QVIEDMTQARPM
+613 EVIADMTTAQPM

-644 AFVAVQDGRQV
+644 AFLAAQDGRQV

-678 WPVRVEVLS
+678 WPIRVEALS
-687 RFRSLKEVSRVIDGL
+687 RFRSQKDVERVLEGL
-702 KSGTVDI
+702 RSGAVDI

-719 TVQFKNLGLVI
+719 TVNFRNLGLVI

-784 ERLAVKTFVTEWQ
+784 ERLAVKTFVTEWN
-797 DGLLREACL
+797 DGLMREACL

-821 VQTIDQAAA
+821 VQTIEDAAA
-830 KLGELVPEA
+830 RLAELVPEA
-839 RIRIAHGQMRERDLE
+839 RIRVAHGQMRERDLE

-921 HNAMTADAV
+921 RNAMTSDAV

-978 LEMLQHAVA
+978 LEMLQRAVE
-987 ALRSGKEPDLDRPLD
+987 ALRNGTEPDLDRPLD

-1012 ALLPEDFVPDVHL
+1012 ALLPEDYVPDVHL
-1025 RLVLYKRIAGAA
+1025 RLVLYKRIAGTKET
-1037 DRQALE
+1037 DALE
-1043 DLQVEVIDRFG
+1043 ELQVELIDRFG
-1054 LLPPR
+1054 LLPPQ
-1059 AQSLFRVGEIRQRA
+1059 AQTLFRVAGIRQRA

-1087 GSLLFRTDTCVEP
+1087 GSLLFRADTPVEP
-1100 LALIRLIQS
+1100 LALIRIIQS
-1109 DGRKFRLDGQ
+1109 DARRYRLDGQ

-1130 PETRF
+1130 PDTRF
-1135 ETVHRL
+1135 AAVHRL
-1141 LDRLEPADDAA
+1141 LDQLEPAAQPATSGTTRDDRP
-1152 GSTGAP
+1152 GAIR
-1158 DPHPKAA
+1158 
-1165 QHAQ
+1165 HAH

>member
-1 MNSPWKHL
+1 MTTLRKRLSIPA
-9 PLPEA
+9 A
-14 AGRPL
+14 AGDAVR
-19 HWGQLYGAAPAL
+19 WGQLYGSAPAL
-31 AIAEAAARHP
+31 AIAGAAERHP
-41 GPLLVLAGSPRQA
+41 GPVLVLAGSPRQA
-54 DQLAAEIS
+54 DQLAAETA
-62 FFGGAALEVLLL
+62 FFAAGRLDVLLL

-98 LARLPSLARGV
+98 LARLTTLQRGIV
-109 VVAATQSLLQ
+109 VVPTQGVLQ
-119 RLPPPAWTATQGLD
+119 RLPPVSWTSTQGLD
-133 ISIGDRLDPARLR
+133 IAVGDRLDPARLR
-146 LQLQDAGYLAVPQ
+146 VQLLEAGYLAVPQ
-159 VTEHGE
+159 VSEHGE

-185 IDLFDDVVDSIRR
+185 IDLFDDTVDSIRR
-198 FDPGTQRSLERLEH
+198 FDPGTQRSLERLER

-225 DALRSFR
+225 TAIRKFR
-232 ERFRERFPGDPSRV
+232 ARFRERFPGDPSRA
-246 GLYRDIGEG
+246 GLYRDVGEG
-255 IASGGLEYY
+255 IAPGGLEYY
-264 LPLFFPTLAE
+264 LPLFFERLSSLPE
-274 LPAYLPEG
+274 YLPAG
-282 TLVVEAEP
+282 TLVIEAEP
-290 SAAALEQAW
+290 ALPALEQAW
-299 SGVLERHSQLAH
+299 AEVLERHEQLAH
-311 DIERPILEPEEVFSP
+311 DIERPILDAGEVFSTP
-326 PGALAKHLERFPT
+326 AEVAAELAGFPRVG
-339 IRLSPFKQVS
+339 ISPFKQPED
-349 SGADLGTAAPPPL
+349 GIDLGSARPPAL
-362 KLNPRAPEP
+362 RIDPRAPDP
-371 AAALLEFLVAFG
+371 ASALLEFLLAFD

-408 AVSSVDDWPAFMAG
+408 PVPSADSWESFLGSGAS
-422 GEARGLAVAPLE
+422 RGLAIAPLE
-434 DGLLLPAAG
+434 EGLLLPEEGFA
-443 ITVIAEAQLFGER
+443 IVAESQLFGER
-456 VRQRTRRRRGARDP
+456 VRQRTRRRRGSRDP

-475 ELSDLRAGA
+475 ELSDLRVGA
-484 PVVHVDYGVGR
+484 PVVHVDHGVGR
-495 YLGLVTLEVQEQSS
+495 YLGLETVRLQDREG

-520 KLYVPVQSL
+520 KLYVPVHSL
-529 DLISRYTGASPDSAP
+529 DLISRYTGAAPETAP
-544 LHRLGGEQWHKARR
+544 LHRLGGEQWQKARR

-575 ARRAAREG
+575 ARRAARHG
-583 HGFVLPEQD
+583 HAFTLSAQD
-592 YAVFRDAFPF
+592 YAAFRDAFPF

-613 QVIEDMTQARPM
+613 QVIEDMTLARPM

-644 AFVAVQDGRQV
+644 TFVAVQDGRQV

-670 TFSDRFAD
+670 TFSDRFAE

-687 RFRSLKEVSRVIDGL
+687 RFRVSKDTGRVL
-702 KSGTVDI
+702 QELESGQVDV

-719 TVQFKNLGLVI
+719 TVRFNNLGLVI

-735 RFGVRDK
+735 RFGVRAK
-742 ERLKSL
+742 ERLKAL

-784 ERLAVKTFVTEWQ
+784 ERLAVKTFVTEWK
-797 DGLLREACL
+797 DGLVREACL

-821 VQTIDQAAA
+821 VQTIAQAAA
-830 KLGELVPEA
+830 RLGELVPEA
-839 RIRIAHGQMRERDLE
+839 RIRVAHGQMRERELE

-887 VQRADKL
+887 VQRADKF

-921 HNAMTADAV
+921 RNAITSDAV

-935 IESLED
+935 IESLEE

-955 RGAGELLGDE
+955 RGAGELLGEE
-965 QSGQIHEVGFSMY
+965 QSGQIHEVGFGMY
-978 LEMLQHAVA
+978 LDMLRRAVE
-987 ALRSGKEPDLDRPLD
+987 ALRSGKEPNLEQPLD
-1002 FGVEVELGVA
+1002 FGVEVELGLA
-1012 ALLPEDFVPDVHL
+1012 ALLPEDYVPDVHL

-1037 DRQALE
+1037 DPAALE
-1043 DLQVEVIDRFG
+1043 DLQVELVDRFG
-1054 LLPPR
+1054 PLPPR
-1059 AQSLFRVGEIRQRA
+1059 ARTLFRVAELRQRA

-1087 GSLLFRTDTCVEP
+1087 GSLLFRPDTPVEP

-1109 DGRKFRLDGQ
+1109 DSRRYRLDGQ

-1124 NLDLSD
+1124 NLDLSEPD
-1130 PETRF
+1130 VRF
-1135 ETVHRL
+1135 ATVHRL
-1141 LDRLEPADDAA
+1141 LDELDPGVALSVPVPPH
-1152 GSTGAP
+1152 STGA
-1158 DPHPKAA
+1158 DRHV
-1165 QHAQ
+1165 H

>member
-1 MNSPWKHL
+1 MISPWKHL
-9 PLPEA
+9 PLPAA

-19 HWGQLYGAAPAL
+19 RWGQLYGAAPAL
-31 AIAEAAARHP
+31 AIAETARRHD
-41 GPLLVLAGSPRQA
+41 GAVLVLAGSPRQA
-54 DQLAAEIS
+54 DQLAAEIA
-62 FFGGAALEVLLL
+62 FFSGAEHDVLLL

-98 LARLPSLARGV
+98 LARLPTLGRGV

-119 RLPPPAWTATQGLD
+119 RLPPPSWTATQGLD
-133 ISIGDRLDPARLR
+133 IALGDRLDPVRLR

-185 IDLFDDVVDSIRR
+185 IDLFDEVVDSIRR
-198 FDPGTQRSLERLEH
+198 FDPATQRSLDRLER

-225 DALRSFR
+225 DAIRGFR
-232 ERFRERFPGDPSRV
+232 RRFRERFPGDPSRV
-246 GLYRDIGEG
+246 GVYRDIGEG
-255 IASGGLEYY
+255 IAAGGLEYY
-264 LPLFFPTLAE
+264 LPLFFEQLSM
-274 LPAYLPEG
+274 LPDYLPDE
-282 TLVVEAEP
+282 TLVIEAEP
-290 SAAALEQAW
+290 AATALEQTWTAALE
-299 SGVLERHSQLAH
+299 RHDQLAH
-311 DIERPILEPEEVFSP
+311 DIERPILDPDEVFVP
-326 PGALAKHLERFPT
+326 PAELLA
-339 IRLSPFKQVS
+339 RLQQHPLVAISPFKQAEQGV
-349 SGADLGTAAPPPL
+349 DLGSARPPSL
-362 KLNPRAPEP
+362 KLDARASEP
-371 AAALLEFLVAFG
+371 AAALLGFLLQFE

-395 RELLRSLLAGHGI
+395 REMLRALLAGHGI
-408 AVSSVDDWPAFMAG
+408 IAAPAADWPAFLG
-422 GEARGLAVAPLE
+422 GTEPLALTIAPLE
-434 DGLLLPAAG
+434 DGLMLPAAG
-443 ITVIAEAQLFGER
+443 IAVIAETQLFGER
-456 VRQRTRRRRGARDP
+456 VRQRARRKRGTRDP

-495 YLGLVTLEVQEQSS
+495 YLGLVTLDVQDRRN

-520 KLYVPVQSL
+520 KLYVPVHSL
-529 DLISRYTGASPDSAP
+529 DLISRYTGAAPESAP
-544 LHRLGGEQWHKARR
+544 LHRLGGDQWQKARR

-575 ARRAAREG
+575 ARRAARQG
-583 HGFVLPEQD
+583 HGFTLPEQD
-592 YAVFRDAFPF
+592 YAAFREAFPF

-613 QVIEDMTQARPM
+613 QVIGDMTTARPM

-670 TFSDRFAD
+670 TFQDRFAD
-678 WPVRVEVLS
+678 WPVRVEALS
-687 RFRSLKEVSRVIDGL
+687 RFRSGKETENVLAGL
-702 KSGTVDI
+702 KSGNVDV

-719 TVQFKNLGLVI
+719 TVEFSKLGLVI

-742 ERLKSL
+742 ERLKAL

-784 ERLAVKTFVTEWQ
+784 ERLAVKTFVTEWK
-797 DGLLREACL
+797 DGLMREACL

-821 VQTIDQAAA
+821 VRDIEQVAA

-839 RIRIAHGQMRERDLE
+839 RIRVAHGQMRERDLE

-921 HNAMTADAV
+921 HNAVTPDAV

-935 IESLED
+935 IESLEE

-978 LEMLQHAVA
+978 LEMLQRAVQ

-1002 FGVEVELGVA
+1002 FGVEVELSVA
-1012 ALLPEDFVPDVHL
+1012 ALLPDDYVPDVHQ
-1025 RLVLYKRIAGAA
+1025 RLVLYKRIAGTT
-1037 DRQALE
+1037 DMEALDE
-1043 DLQVEVIDRFG
+1043 LQVELVDRFG
-1054 LLPPR
+1054 VLPPQ
-1059 AQSLFRVGEIRQRA
+1059 AQTLFRVAAIRQRA
-1073 ARLGI
+1073 MRLGI
-1078 RRIEANAAG
+1078 RRIDANAAG
-1087 GSLLFRTDTCVEP
+1087 GSLLFRSDTCVEP
-1100 LALIRLIQS
+1100 TALIRLIQS
-1109 DGRKFRLDGQ
+1109 DTRRFRLDGQ

-1124 NLDLSD
+1124 NLDLSE
-1130 PETRF
+1130 PESRF
-1135 ETVHRL
+1135 KAVHQL
-1141 LDRLEPADDAA
+1141 LDLLDPANAERA
-1152 GSTGAP
+1152 RAS
-1158 DPHPKAA
+1158 AA
-1165 QHAQ
+1165 QDLSGTRRHAH

>member
-1 MNSPWKHL
+1 MNYCWKHL

-19 HWGQLYGAAPAL
+19 SWGQLYGSAAAL
-31 AIAEAAARHP
+31 AIAEASTRHS
-41 GPLLVLAGSPRQA
+41 GPVVVLAGSPRQA
-54 DQLAAEIS
+54 DQLAAELA
-62 FFGGAALEVLLL
+62 FFGGAQLEVLLL
-74 PDAETLPWDA
+74 PDAETLPWDM

-119 RLPPPAWTATQGLD
+119 RLPPQAWTVTQGLE
-133 ISIGDRLDPARLR
+133 IQVGDRLDPARLR
-146 LQLQDAGYLAVPQ
+146 RQLQDAGYLAVPQ

-185 IDLFDDVVDSIRR
+185 IDLFDDQVDSIRR
-198 FDPGTQRSLERLEH
+198 FDPGTQRSLEQLTR

-225 DALRSFR
+225 DAIRAFR
-232 ERFRERFPGDPSRV
+232 ARFRERFPGDPSRV
-246 GLYRDIGEG
+246 GIYRDIGEG
-255 IASGGLEYY
+255 IAAGGLEYY
-264 LPLFFPTLAE
+264 LPLFFPQLATFTDY
-274 LPAYLPEG
+274 LPAGAL
-282 TLVVEAEP
+282 LVEAEP
-290 SAAALEQAW
+290 VAAALEPGWA
-299 SGVLERHSQLAH
+299 GILERHDQLAH
-311 DIERPILEPEEVFSP
+311 DIERPILAPEEVFVPS
-326 PGALAKHLERFPT
+326 AELLAGLERLPT
-339 IRLSPFKQVS
+339 VRLAPFKQLQ
-349 SGADLGTAAPPPL
+349 GGRNLGSATPPAL
-362 KLNPRAPEP
+362 KLNPRTAEP
-371 AAALLEFLVAFG
+371 AAALLSFLREFE

-395 RELLRSLLAGHGI
+395 RELLRSMLANHGI
-408 AVSSVDDWPAFMAG
+408 ALAAAADWQDFLQGDAPRA
-422 GEARGLAVAPLE
+422 LTVAPLE
-434 DGLLLPAAG
+434 DGLLLPDPG
-443 ITVIAEAQLFGER
+443 IAVIAEAQLFGER
-456 VRQRTRRRRGARDP
+456 VRQRVRRRRGTRDP

-475 ELSDLRAGA
+475 ELSDLRPGA

-495 YLGLVTLEVQEQSS
+495 YLGLETLEVQDRRG

-520 KLYVPVQSL
+520 RLYVPVHAL
-529 DLISRYTGASPDSAP
+529 DLISRYTGASPETAP
-544 LHRLGGEQWHKARR
+544 LHRLGSDQWQRARR
-558 RAAEKVR
+558 RAAEQVR

-575 ARRAAREG
+575 ARRAARQG
-583 HGFVLPEQD
+583 HGFQLPAQD
-592 YAVFRDAFPF
+592 YAAFRDAFPF
-602 DETPDQRQAIE
+602 DETPDQRDAIE
-613 QVIEDMTQARPM
+613 AVIQDMTTAQPM
-625 DRVIC
+625 DRVVC

-644 AFVAVQDGRQV
+644 AFVAAQDGRQV
-655 AMLVPTTLLAQQHFQ
+655 AMLVPTTLLAQQHYQ
-670 TFSDRFAD
+670 TFADRFAE
-678 WPVRVEVLS
+678 WPVRVESLS
-687 RFRSLKEVSRVIDGL
+687 RFRGGKDSARVIEGL
-702 KSGTVDI
+702 ATGTVDI

-719 TVQFKNLGLVI
+719 SVRFKNLGLVI

-758 ATPIPRTMNMA
+758 ATPIPRTVNMA

-784 ERLAVKTFVTEWQ
+784 ERLAVKTFVTEWN
-797 DGLLREACL
+797 DGMMREACL

-821 VQTIDQAAA
+821 VQTIEQAAA

-839 RIRIAHGQMRERDLE
+839 RIRVAHGQMRERELE

-865 NVLVCTTIIESGIDI
+865 NVLVCTTIIESGIDV

-921 HNAMTADAV
+921 RNAITPDAV

-941 LGAGFTL
+941 LGSGFTL

-955 RGAGELLGDE
+955 RGAGELLGEE

-978 LEMLQHAVA
+978 LEMLQRAVE
-987 ALRSGKEPDLDRPLD
+987 ALRNGREPDLDRPLD
-1002 FGVEVELGVA
+1002 SGVEVELGVA
-1012 ALLPEDFVPDVHL
+1012 ALLPDDFVPDVHQ
-1025 RLVLYKRIAGAA
+1025 RLVLYKRIAGAV
-1037 DRQALE
+1037 DPETLD
-1043 DLQVEVIDRFG
+1043 DLKAELIDRFG
-1054 LLPPR
+1054 PLPPQ
-1059 AQSLFRVGEIRQRA
+1059 AQTLFRVGELRQRA
-1073 ARLGI
+1073 RRLGI

-1087 GSLLFRTDTCVEP
+1087 GSLLFRADTPVEP

-1109 DGRKFRLDGQ
+1109 DSRRFRLDGQ

-1124 NLDLSD
+1124 NLNLAEPD
-1130 PETRF
+1130 ERF
-1135 ETVHRL
+1135 AAIHRL
-1141 LDRLEPADDAA
+1141 IDRLEPQPGAA
-1152 GSTGAP
+1152 SPPQRSPT
-1158 DPHPKAA
+1158 
-1165 QHAQ
+1165 

>member
-1 MNSPWKHL
+1 MDRSWKHL

-14 AGRPL
+14 AGRRL
-19 HWGQLYGAAPAL
+19 DWGQLYGSAPAL
-31 AIAEAAARHP
+31 AIAEAAARHE
-41 GPLLVLAGSPRQA
+41 GPVLVLAGSPRQA
-54 DQLAAEIS
+54 DQLAAEIA

-98 LARLPSLARGV
+98 LARLPGLARGV
-109 VVAATQSLLQ
+109 VVAATQALLQ
-119 RLPPPAWTATQGLD
+119 RLPPPSWTATQGLD
-133 ISIGDRLDPARLR
+133 IAVGDRLDPTRLR
-146 LQLQDAGYLAVPQ
+146 LQLQNAGYLAVPQ

-198 FDPGTQRSLERLEH
+198 FDPGTQRSLDRLER

-225 DALRSFR
+225 EAIRGFR
-232 ERFRERFPGDPSRV
+232 ARFRERFPGDPSRV
-246 GLYRDIGEG
+246 GVYRDIGEG

-264 LPLFFPTLAE
+264 LPLFFAE
-274 LPAYLPEG
+274 LSDLPSYLPDG
-282 TLVVEAEP
+282 ALLIEAEP
-290 SAAALEQAW
+290 VAAALEQGW
-299 SGVLERHSQLAH
+299 SGVLERHAQLAH
-311 DIERPILEPEEVFSP
+311 DIERPILDPEEVFCP
-326 PGALAKHLERFPT
+326 PALLADSLQRFAA
-339 IRLSPFKQVS
+339 IRISTFKQARGGV
-349 SGADLGTAAPPPL
+349 DLGSAAPPAL

-371 AAALLEFLVAFG
+371 ADALLEFLLNFD

-395 RELLRSLLAGHGI
+395 REMLRGLLAGHGI
-408 AVSSVDDWPAFMAG
+408 AVASTEDWPAFLAG
-422 GEARGLAVAPLE
+422 EIPRGLAVAPLE
-434 DGLLLPAAG
+434 NGLLLPEAKLA
-443 ITVIAEAQLFGER
+443 VIAEPQLFGER

-495 YLGLVTLEVQEQSS
+495 YLGLVTLELQDRSG

-529 DLISRYTGASPDSAP
+529 DLISRYTGAAPESAP
-544 LHRLGGEQWHKARR
+544 LHRLGGEQWQKARR

-565 DVAAELLDLH
+565 DVAVELLDLH

-583 HGFVLPEQD
+583 HGFALPEQD
-592 YAVFRDAFPF
+592 YAAFREAFPF
-602 DETPDQRQAIE
+602 DETPDQREAIE
-613 QVIEDMTQARPM
+613 QVITDMTTAQPM

-644 AFVAVQDGRQV
+644 AFVAAQDGRQV

-670 TFSDRFAD
+670 TFADRFAD
-678 WPVRVEVLS
+678 WPIRVEALS
-687 RFRSLKEVSRVIDGL
+687 RFRSPKEVERVLEGL
-702 KSGTVDI
+702 RSGAVDI

-719 TVQFKNLGLVI
+719 TVHFRNLGLVV

-784 ERLAVKTFVTEWQ
+784 ERLAVKTFVTEWN
-797 DGLLREACL
+797 DGLMREACL

-821 VQTIDQAAA
+821 VQTIEDAAA
-830 KLGELVPEA
+830 RLAELVPEA
-839 RIRIAHGQMRERDLE
+839 RIRVAHGQMRERDLE

-921 HNAMTADAV
+921 RNAMTSDAV

-978 LEMLQHAVA
+978 LEMLQRAVE
-987 ALRSGKEPDLDRPLD
+987 ALRNGTEPDLDRPLD

-1012 ALLPEDFVPDVHL
+1012 ALLPEDYVPDVHL
-1025 RLVLYKRIAGAA
+1025 RLVLYKRIAGTKNAE
-1037 DRQALE
+1037 ALE
-1043 DLQVEVIDRFG
+1043 DLQVELIDRFG
-1054 LLPPR
+1054 LLPPQ
-1059 AQSLFRVGEIRQRA
+1059 AQTLFRVAGIRQRA
-1073 ARLGI
+1073 AHLGI

-1087 GSLLFRTDTCVEP
+1087 GSLLFRADTMVEP

-1109 DGRKFRLDGQ
+1109 DARRYRLDGQ

-1130 PETRF
+1130 PEVRF
-1135 ETVHRL
+1135 AAVHRL
-1141 LDRLEPADDAA
+1141 LDELEPAAQPAPSGTTRDDRP
-1152 GSTGAP
+1152 GI
-1158 DPHPKAA
+1158 HR
-1165 QHAQ
+1165 HAQ

>member
-1 MNSPWKHL
+1 MSSSWKHL
-9 PLPEA
+9 PLPAA
-14 AGRPL
+14 AGTAL

-31 AIAEAAARHP
+31 AIAEAARRHA
-41 GPLLVLAGSPRQA
+41 GPVLVLADSPRQA
-54 DQLAAEIS
+54 DQLAAEIA
-62 FFGGAALEVLLL
+62 FFSGADLDVLLL
-74 PDAETLPWDA
+74 PDAETLPWDI

-109 VVAATQSLLQ
+109 VVAATQTLLQ
-119 RLPPPAWTATQGLD
+119 RLPPPSWTATQGLD
-133 ISIGDRLDPARLR
+133 IAVGDRLDPTRLR

-185 IDLFDDVVDSIRR
+185 IDLFDELVDSIRC
-198 FDPGTQRSLERLEH
+198 FDPGTQRSLDKLER

-225 DALRSFR
+225 DAIRGFR
-232 ERFRERFPGDPSRV
+232 ARFRERFPGDPSRV
-246 GLYRDIGEG
+246 GFYRDIGEN
-255 IASGGLEYY
+255 IAAGGLEYY
-264 LPLFFPTLAE
+264 LPLFFETLADCVDY
-274 LPAYLPEG
+274 LPAD
-282 TLVVEAEP
+282 TLIIEADP
-290 SAAALEQAW
+290 VAATLENAW

-311 DIERPILEPEEVFSP
+311 DIERPILAPEEVFTP
-326 PGALAKHLERFPT
+326 PPALAERLSGFPT
-339 IRLSPFKQVS
+339 VRISSFKQAGDGVN
-349 SGADLGTAAPPPL
+349 LGTAAPPAL
-362 KLNPRAPEP
+362 KLDSRAPEP
-371 AAALLEFLVAFG
+371 AGALLDFLVNFD

-395 RELLRSLLAGHGI
+395 REMLRGLLAGHGI
-408 AVSSVDDWPAFMAG
+408 AVKSADDWPTFLADTTQ
-422 GEARGLAVAPLE
+422 RGLAVAPLE
-434 DGLLLPAAG
+434 TGLLLPDAG
-443 ITVIAEAQLFGER
+443 LAVVAEAQLFGER

-495 YLGLVTLEVQEQSS
+495 YLGLVTLEVQDQRS

-529 DLISRYTGASPDSAP
+529 DLISRYTGASPESAP
-544 LHRLGGEQWHKARR
+544 LHRLGGEQWQKVRR

-565 DVAAELLDLH
+565 DVAVELLDLH

-592 YAVFRDAFPF
+592 YAAFREAFPF

-613 QVIEDMTQARPM
+613 EVINDMTTAQPM

-678 WPVRVEVLS
+678 WPIRVEALS
-687 RFRSLKEVSRVIDGL
+687 RFRSPKDVTRVLAGL
-702 KSGTVDI
+702 ESGNVDI

-719 TVQFKNLGLVI
+719 TVAFKNLGLVI

-784 ERLAVKTFVTEWQ
+784 ERLAVKTFVTEWN

-821 VQTIDQAAA
+821 VQTIDEAAA
-830 KLGELVPEA
+830 KLGALVPEA

-921 HNAMTADAV
+921 RNAITADAV

-978 LEMLQHAVA
+978 LEMLQRAVE

-1012 ALLPEDFVPDVHL
+1012 ALLPEEVVPDVHL
-1025 RLVLYKRIAGAA
+1025 RLVLYKRIAGAP
-1037 DRQALE
+1037 DKQALD
-1043 DLQVEVIDRFG
+1043 DLQAELIDRFG
-1054 LLPPR
+1054 LLPPQ
-1059 AQSLFRVGEIRQRA
+1059 AQALFRVAEIRQRA

-1078 RRIEANAAG
+1078 RRIEANASG

-1100 LALIRLIQS
+1100 LTLIRLIQS
-1109 DGRKFRLDGQ
+1109 DGRRYRLDGQ

-1130 PETRF
+1130 PEVRF
-1135 ETVHRL
+1135 ATVHRL
-1141 LDRLEPADDAA
+1141 LDRLEPEVVTAA
-1152 GSTGAP
+1152 AATPGHHPGANR
-1158 DPHPKAA
+1158 
-1165 QHAQ
+1165 HAQ

>member
-1 MNSPWKHL
+1 MTLPWQHL
-9 PLPEA
+9 PLPDA
-14 AGRPL
+14 AGRPVR
-19 HWGQLYGAAPAL
+19 WGQLYGAAPAL
-31 AIAEAAARHP
+31 AIATAAARHD
-41 GPLLVLAGSPRQA
+41 GPVIVLAGSPRQA
-54 DQLAAEIS
+54 DQLAAEIG
-62 FFGGAALEVLLL
+62 FFGGAELEVWLL
-74 PDAETLPWDA
+74 PDAETLPWDM

-119 RLPPPAWTATQGLD
+119 RLPPPAWTATQGL
-133 ISIGDRLDPARLR
+133 SVERGQRLDPTQLR
-146 LQLQDAGYLAVPQ
+146 RQLQDAGYLSVPQ
-159 VTEHGE
+159 VSEHGE
-165 FALRGSLL
+165 FAWRGSLL

-185 IDLFDDVVDSIRR
+185 IDLFDDTVDSIRR
-198 FDPGTQRSLERLEH
+198 FDPATQRSLDQLDR

-225 DALRSFR
+225 EAIRSFR
-232 ERFRERFPGDPSRV
+232 ARFRERFPGDPSRV
-246 GLYRDIGEG
+246 GVYRDIGEG

-264 LPLFFPTLAE
+264 LPLFFERLAS
-274 LPAYLPEG
+274 LPEYLPRNS
-282 TLVVEAEP
+282 LLIEAEP
-290 SAAALEQAW
+290 VEPALQQAW
-299 SGVLERHSQLAH
+299 QAVLERHEQLAH
-311 DIERPILEPEEVFSP
+311 DIERPILGPEEVFTAPAELADALGGLRTVAISSFREA
-326 PGALAKHLERFPT
+326 GAGV
-339 IRLSPFKQVS
+339 Q
-349 SGADLGTAAPPPL
+349 LGSVAPPPL
-362 KLNPRAPEP
+362 RLNARAAEP
-371 AAALLEFLVAFG
+371 AAALVEFLVNFE

-408 AVSSVDDWPAFMAG
+408 EVAMVAGWQAFLDG
-422 GEARGLAVAPLE
+422 GPQRALAIAPLE
-434 DGLLLPAAG
+434 DGLLLPSAALA
-443 ITVIAEAQLFGER
+443 VIAESQLFGER

-495 YLGLVTLEVQEQSS
+495 YLGLVMLEVQDRKG

-520 KLYVPVQSL
+520 KLYVPVTSL
-529 DLISRYTGASPDSAP
+529 DLISRYTGASPESAP
-544 LHRLGGEQWHKARR
+544 LHRLGSDQWQKARR

-575 ARRAAREG
+575 ARRAARQG
-583 HGFVLPEQD
+583 HRFALPAQE
-592 YAVFRDAFPF
+592 YEAFREAFPF

-613 QVIEDMTQARPM
+613 QVIADMTQARPM

-670 TFSDRFAD
+670 TFADRFAD
-678 WPVRVEVLS
+678 WPVRVESLS
-687 RFRSLKEVSRVIDGL
+687 RFRSPREVERVTAGL
-702 KSGTVDI
+702 ESGSVDV

-719 TVQFKNLGLVI
+719 TVRFRNLGLVI

-774 DLSMITTPPT
+774 DLSMIATPPT
-784 ERLAVKTFVTEWQ
+784 ERMAVQTFVTEWN
-797 DGLLREACL
+797 DSLVREACL

-839 RIRIAHGQMRERDLE
+839 RIRIAHGQMRERELE

-906 GRSHHRAYAYLVTPP
+906 GRSHHRAYAYLVAPP
-921 HNAMTADAV
+921 RNAMTSDAV
-930 KRLEA
+930 KRLQA

-955 RGAGELLGDE
+955 RGAGELLGEE
-965 QSGQIHEVGFSMY
+965 QSGQIHEVGFGMY
-978 LEMLQHAVA
+978 LEMLQRAVE
-987 ALRSGKEPDLDRPLD
+987 ALRKGTEPDLDRPLD
-1002 FGVEVELGVA
+1002 AGVEVELGVA
-1012 ALLPEDFVPDVHL
+1012 ALLPEDYVPDVHQ
-1025 RLVLYKRIAGAA
+1025 RLVLYKRIAGAP
-1037 DRQALE
+1037 DRAVLDE
-1043 DLQVEVIDRFG
+1043 LRVELIDRFG
-1054 LLPPR
+1054 LLPP
-1059 AQSLFRVGEIRQRA
+1059 QGETLFRVAELRQRA
-1073 ARLGI
+1073 AQLGI

-1087 GSLLFRTDTCVEP
+1087 GSLQFRTDTPIEP
-1100 LALIRLIQS
+1100 LSLIRLIQS
-1109 DGRKFRLDGQ
+1109 DGRRYRLDGQ

-1124 NLDLSD
+1124 NLDLAAA
-1130 PETRF
+1130 EQRF
-1135 ETVHRL
+1135 TAVHRL
-1141 LDRLEPADDAA
+1141 LDLLQPVENPG
-1152 GSTGAP
+1152 GSRPSPQDHPGA
-1158 DPHPKAA
+1158 KR
-1165 QHAQ
+1165 HAH